1 MNKKGAPVALLRKA
15 MIALCAVQ
23 KVKILLPCLFVA
35 LLICSCSTTQNIPD
49 GDQLFVGLTKIN
61 YERGDSGVPAA
72 VANKNFITTQE
83 EVEAALATA
92 PNGALF
98 GSSYHRTPFPYGL
111 WIWNAFSGKE
121 GKVAKWL
128 TESFGKQPVLMSWVN
143 PELRAQVAQTV
154 LHNHGYF
161 HGQVG
166 YHVKTLR
173 NPKKAKIG
181 YDVDMG
187 PLLTIDSISYL
198 NFPAEADSLIKA
210 TAGQSLLHTGD
221 AFTAAALDGER
232 TRLSTLFRNN
242 GYYYYQPAYASYL
255 ADTVAVPGKA
265 QLRLQLANGIAEE
278 ARRKYYISNITV
290 NLQKTF
296 MQEPTDSLRRR
307 TFTLR
312 YNGKRSPVR
321 PRVVMGAMRL
331 RHRQP
336 YSYDLYLESANALNA
351 TGLFSMTDFKF
362 TPRGS
367 KDLSDIDFIRELP
380 MPGFLP
386 TSPLANA
393 FDTLNVS
400 TSQRFNFLAPDTLDL
415 VVSCVFDRPYD
426 VYLETNFTKRT
437 IGRMGPELKVGLTKR
452 NAFRGG
458 EKLDVNLHGSYE
470 WQTNSSS
477 GDMNTYEYGADV
489 SLEFPRLVAPFMGGN
504 QIRRRME
511 RARERGVVL
520 NPNRWRR
527 IATTM
532 AKVSSD
538 IVRRPGYYKMHIVAG
553 EWTYRWQPSATSR
566 HEFSPLTLKYQYM
579 NSHTEKFDSIIN
591 NSPYLAATMSD
602 YFIPQMRYTYVY
614 ASPADKLNPL
624 RWELT
629 LSESGNLTSLA
640 YVAAGK
646 KWDEKDKQLFKNPY
660 AQFVKVETD
669 FTKTW
674 QLSQHSQ
681 LVGHLNA
688 GLGICF
694 GNSTDLP
701 FSERFYVGGAN
712 SVRAFPLR
720 SIGPGR
726 FIGDYDGNRQLSYL
740 MQNGDVKFQANLE
753 YRQRLFGNLHGA
765 VFLDAG
771 NVWLRKDLDI
781 DADDISILFDETNFR
796 FGEFFKQM
804 AVGTGVGLRYD
815 LDFLILRL
823 DWGIG
828 LHVPYETTKSGFYNI
843 DKFSRYQTLHFA
855 IGYPF

>member
-1 MNKKGAPVALLRKA
+1 MNKIGAPVALLRKV
-15 MIALCAVQ
+15 IALGAVQ
-23 KVKILLPCLFVA
+23 KVKILLPCFFVA
-35 LLICSCSTTQNIPD
+35 LLLSSCSTTQNIPD

-111 WIWNAFSGKE
+111 WIWNAFSGKD

-143 PELRAQVAQTV
+143 PELRVQVAQTV

-166 YHVKTLR
+166 YNVVTQR

-181 YDVDMG
+181 YDVTMG

-198 NFPAEADSLIKA
+198 GFPAEADSLIKA
-210 TAGQSLLHTGD
+210 TAHQSLLHTGD

-232 TRLSTLFRNN
+232 TRISTLFRNN

-255 ADTVAVPGKA
+255 ADTVSVPGKA

-278 ARRKYYISNITV
+278 ARRKYYIGNITV
-290 NLQKTF
+290 NLQKNF

-336 YSYDLYLESANALNA
+336 YSYDQYLESANALNA
-351 TGLFSMTDFKF
+351 TGLFSMTDFQF
-362 TPRGS
+362 NRRDGLDVS
-367 KDLSDIDFIRELP
+367 EIDFIRELEKP
-380 MPGFLP
+380 SDFLAL
-386 TSPLANA
+386 TSNLSSRRVSLSPLLS
-393 FDTLNVS
+393 D
-400 TSQRFNFLAPDTLDL
+400 DTLDL
-415 VVSCVFDRPYD
+415 VVNCVFDRPYD
-426 VYLETNFTKRT
+426 VYFETNFTKRT
-437 IGRMGPELKVGLTKR
+437 IGRMGPELKIGFTKR

-470 WQTNSSS
+470 WQTRSSS

-511 RARERGVVL
+511 RMRERGITP

-527 IATTM
+527 VATTM

-538 IVRRPGYYKMHIVAG
+538 IVRRPGYYKMHIVSG

-579 NSHTEKFDSIIN
+579 NSHTEKFDSIIE

-614 ASPADKLNPL
+614 ASPADKLNPI

-640 YVAAGK
+640 YMAAGK
-646 KWDEKDKQLFKNPY
+646 KWNEEDKELFKNPY

-694 GNSTDLP
+694 GNSSDLP
-701 FSERFYVGGAN
+701 FSERFYIGGAN
-712 SVRAFPLR
+712 SVRAYPLR

-726 FIGDYDGNRQLSYL
+726 FMGDYEGNRQLSYL
-740 MQNGDVKFQANLE
+740 LQNGDVKLQANLE

-771 NVWLRKDLDI
+771 NVWLRKDLEI
-781 DADDISILFDETNFR
+781 GIDDISIMFKEAYFH

-828 LHVPYETTKSGFYNI
+828 LHVPYETTKSGFYNV
-843 DKFSRYQTLHFA
+843 DKFSRHQTLHFA

>member
-1 MNKKGAPVALLRKA
+1 MNRKYPHIGLGLFSALA
-15 MIALCAVQ
+15 M
-23 KVKILLPCLFVA
+23 LLLS
-35 LLICSCSTTQNIPD
+35 SCSTTQNIPD
-49 GDQLFVGLTKIN
+49 GDQLFVGLTKIA
-61 YERGDSGVPAA
+61 YERGDSGVPSG
-72 VANKNFITTQE
+72 VANKNFFTMQE

-98 GSSYHRTPFPYGL
+98 GSSYFRTPFPYGL

-143 PELRAQVAQTV
+143 PQLRAQVAQTV
-154 LHNHGYF
+154 LRNYGYF
-161 HGQVG
+161 HGAVDYDVITQ
-166 YHVKTLR
+166 R

-181 YDVDMG
+181 YNITTG
-187 PLLTIDSISYL
+187 PLLTIDSISYQG
-198 NFPAEADSLIKA
+198 FPLEADSLIVA
-210 TAGQSLLHTGD
+210 TADQSLLHTGD

-232 TRLSTLFRNN
+232 QRISTLFRNN
-242 GYYYYQPAYASYL
+242 GYYFYQPAYASYL
-255 ADTVAVPGKA
+255 ADTVSVPGKA
-265 QLRLQLANGIAEE
+265 QLRLQLADGIAEE
-278 ARRKYYISNITV
+278 VRKKYYIGHITV

-296 MQEPTDSLRRR
+296 MQELTDSLHRR

-312 YNGKRSPVR
+312 YRGKHSPVR

-331 RHRQP
+331 RSRQP

-351 TGLFSMTDFKF
+351 TGLFSMTDFQF
-362 TPRGS
+362 IPRTS
-367 KDLSDIDFIRELP
+367 KDLSDIDFIRELQAP
-380 MPGFLP
+380 ADL
-386 TSPLANA
+386 LK
-393 FDTLNVS
+393 L
-400 TSQRFNFLAPDTLDL
+400 TSQLSARQTPLSLLQNEDTLDL
-415 VVSCVFDRPYD
+415 VVNCVFDRPYD
-426 VYLETNFTKRT
+426 VYLETNFTNRT
-437 IGRMGPELKVGLTKR
+437 IGRMGPELKLGFTKR

-458 EKLDVNLHGSYE
+458 EKLDINLHGSYE
-470 WQTNSSS
+470 WQTRSSG

-489 SLEFPRLVAPFMGGN
+489 SLEFPRLVAPFMGSN
-504 QIRRRME
+504 QMRRRME
-511 RARERGVVL
+511 RMWAHGIRP
-520 NPNRWRR
+520 NPRRWRR
-527 IATTM
+527 VATTL

-538 IVRRPGYYKMHIVAG
+538 IVRRPGYYKMHIVSG

-579 NSHTEKFDSIIN
+579 NSHTADFDSIIISN
-591 NSPYLAATMSD
+591 PYLAATMSD

-614 ASPADKLNPL
+614 ASPTDLLNPI

-646 KWDEKDKQLFKNPY
+646 KWSEKNKKLFKNPY
-660 AQFVKVETD
+660 AQYVKIETD

-674 QLSQHSQ
+674 QLGLHSQ

-694 GNSTDLP
+694 GNSNDLP

-726 FIGDYDGNRQLSYL
+726 FEGDFKGNRQISYL
-740 MQNGDVKFQANLE
+740 LQNGDVKFQANLE

-771 NVWLRKDLDI
+771 NVWLRKDI
-781 DADDISILFDETNFR
+781 DLGVREISDLFDDSKFR
-796 FGEFFKQM
+796 FSDFFKQM

-823 DWGIG
+823 DWGVG
-828 LHVPYETTKSGFYNI
+828 LHVPFETTKSGFYNI
-843 DKFSRYQTLHFA
+843 DRFSRYQTLHFA

>member
-1 MNKKGAPVALLRKA
+1 MNKIGAPVALWRKV
-15 MIALCAVQ
+15 IALGAVR
-23 KVKILLPCLFVA
+23 KVKILLPCFFVA
-35 LLICSCSTTQNIPD
+35 LLLSSCSTTQNIPD

-111 WIWNAFSGKE
+111 WIWNAFSGKD

-166 YHVKTLR
+166 YNVFTQR

-181 YDVDMG
+181 YDVTMG

-198 NFPAEADSLIKA
+198 GFPAEADSLIKA
-210 TAGQSLLHTGD
+210 TAHQSLLHTGD

-232 TRLSTLFRNN
+232 TRISTLFRNN

-255 ADTVAVPGKA
+255 ADTVSVPGKA

-278 ARRKYYISNITV
+278 ARRKYYIGNITV
-290 NLQKTF
+290 NLQKNF

-336 YSYDLYLESANALNA
+336 YSYDQYLESANALNA
-351 TGLFSMTDFKF
+351 TGLFSMTDFQF
-362 TPRGS
+362 IRRDGLDVS
-367 KDLSDIDFIRELP
+367 EIDFIRELEKP
-380 MPGFLP
+380 SDFLAL
-386 TSPLANA
+386 TSNLSSRRVSLSPLLS
-393 FDTLNVS
+393 D
-400 TSQRFNFLAPDTLDL
+400 DTLDL
-415 VVSCVFDRPYD
+415 VVNCVFDRPYD
-426 VYLETNFTKRT
+426 VYFETNFTKRT
-437 IGRMGPELKVGLTKR
+437 IGRMGPELKIGFTKR

-470 WQTNSSS
+470 WQTRSSS

-511 RARERGVVL
+511 RMRERGITP

-527 IATTM
+527 VATTM

-538 IVRRPGYYKMHIVAG
+538 IVRRPGYYKMHIVSG

-579 NSHTEKFDSIIN
+579 NSHTEKFDSIIK
-591 NSPYLAATMSD
+591 NSPYLAATMSN

-614 ASPADKLNPL
+614 ASPADKLNPI

-640 YVAAGK
+640 YMAAGK
-646 KWDEKDKQLFKNPY
+646 KWNEEDKELFKNPY

-694 GNSTDLP
+694 GNSSDLP
-701 FSERFYVGGAN
+701 FSERFYIGGAN
-712 SVRAFPLR
+712 SVRAYPLR

-726 FIGDYDGNRQLSYL
+726 FMGDYEGNRQLSYL
-740 MQNGDVKFQANLE
+740 LQNGDVKLQANLE

-771 NVWLRKDLDI
+771 NVWLRKDLEI
-781 DADDISILFDETNFR
+781 GIDDISIMFKEAYFR

-828 LHVPYETTKSGFYNI
+828 LHVPYETTKSGFYNV
-843 DKFSRYQTLHFA
+843 DKFSRHQTLHFA

>member
-1 MNKKGAPVALLRKA
+1 MNKIGAPVALWRKV
-15 MIALCAVQ
+15 IALGAVR
-23 KVKILLPCLFVA
+23 KVKILLPCFFVA
-35 LLICSCSTTQNIPD
+35 LLLSSCSTTQNIPD

-98 GSSYHRTPFPYGL
+98 GSSYYRTPFPYGL
-111 WIWNAFSGKE
+111 WIWNAFSGKD

-166 YHVKTLR
+166 YNVFTQR

-181 YDVDMG
+181 YDVTMG

-198 NFPAEADSLIKA
+198 GFPAEADSLIKA
-210 TAGQSLLHTGD
+210 TAHQSLLHTGD

-232 TRLSTLFRNN
+232 TRISTLFRNN

-255 ADTVAVPGKA
+255 ADTVSVPGKA

-278 ARRKYYISNITV
+278 ARRKYYIGNITV
-290 NLQKTF
+290 NLQKNF

-336 YSYDLYLESANALNA
+336 YSYDQYLESANALNA
-351 TGLFSMTDFKF
+351 TGLFSMTDFQF
-362 TPRGS
+362 NRRDGLDVS
-367 KDLSDIDFIRELP
+367 EIDFIRELEKP
-380 MPGFLP
+380 SDFLAL
-386 TSPLANA
+386 TSNLSSRRVSLSPLLS
-393 FDTLNVS
+393 D
-400 TSQRFNFLAPDTLDL
+400 DTLDL
-415 VVSCVFDRPYD
+415 VVNCVFDRPYD
-426 VYLETNFTKRT
+426 VYFETNFTKRT
-437 IGRMGPELKVGLTKR
+437 IGRMGPELKIGFTKR

-470 WQTNSSS
+470 WQTRSSS

-511 RARERGVVL
+511 RMRERGITP

-527 IATTM
+527 VATTM

-538 IVRRPGYYKMHIVAG
+538 IVRRPGYYKMHVVSG

-579 NSHTEKFDSIIN
+579 NSHTEKFDSIIE

-614 ASPADKLNPL
+614 ASPADKLNPI

-640 YVAAGK
+640 YMAAGK
-646 KWDEKDKQLFKNPY
+646 KWNEEDKELFKNPY

-694 GNSTDLP
+694 GNSSDLP
-701 FSERFYVGGAN
+701 FSERFYIGGAN
-712 SVRAFPLR
+712 SVRAYPLR

-726 FIGDYDGNRQLSYL
+726 FMGDYEGNRQLSYL
-740 MQNGDVKFQANLE
+740 LQNGDVKLQANLE

-771 NVWLRKDLDI
+771 NVWLRKDLEI
-781 DADDISILFDETNFR
+781 GIDDISIMFKEAYFR

-828 LHVPYETTKSGFYNI
+828 LHVPYETTKSGFYNV
-843 DKFSRYQTLHFA
+843 DKFSRHQTLHFA

>member
-1 MNKKGAPVALLRKA
+1 MNKIGAPVALLRKV
-15 MIALCAVQ
+15 IVLGAVR
-23 KVKILLPCLFVA
+23 KVKILLPCFFVA
-35 LLICSCSTTQNIPD
+35 LLLSSCSTTQNIPD

-111 WIWNAFSGKE
+111 WIWNAFSGKD

-166 YHVKTLR
+166 YNVVTQR

-181 YDVDMG
+181 YDVTMG

-198 NFPAEADSLIKA
+198 GFPAEADSLIKA
-210 TAGQSLLHTGD
+210 TAHQSLLHTGD

-232 TRLSTLFRNN
+232 TRISTLFRNN

-255 ADTVAVPGKA
+255 ADTVSVPGKA

-278 ARRKYYISNITV
+278 ARRKYYIGNITV
-290 NLQKTF
+290 NLQKNF

-331 RHRQP
+331 RHGQP
-336 YSYDLYLESANALNA
+336 YSYDLYLQSANALNA
-351 TGLFSMTDFKF
+351 TGLFSMTDFQF
-362 TPRGS
+362 NRRDGLDVS
-367 KDLSDIDFIRELP
+367 EIDFIRELEKP
-380 MPGFLP
+380 SDFLAL
-386 TSPLANA
+386 TSNLSSRRVSLSPLLS
-393 FDTLNVS
+393 D
-400 TSQRFNFLAPDTLDL
+400 DTLDL
-415 VVSCVFDRPYD
+415 VVNCVFDRPYD
-426 VYLETNFTKRT
+426 VYFETNFTKRT
-437 IGRMGPELKVGLTKR
+437 IGRMGPELKIGFTKR

-470 WQTNSSS
+470 WQTRSSS

-511 RARERGVVL
+511 RMRERGITP

-527 IATTM
+527 VATTM

-538 IVRRPGYYKMHIVAG
+538 IVRRPGYYKMHIVSG

-579 NSHTEKFDSIIN
+579 NSHTEKFDSIIE

-614 ASPADKLNPL
+614 ASPADKLNPI

-640 YVAAGK
+640 YMAAGK
-646 KWDEKDKQLFKNPY
+646 KWNEEDKELFKNPY

-694 GNSTDLP
+694 GNSSDLP
-701 FSERFYVGGAN
+701 FSERFYIGGAN
-712 SVRAFPLR
+712 SVRAYPLR

-726 FIGDYDGNRQLSYL
+726 FMGDYEGNRQLSYL
-740 MQNGDVKFQANLE
+740 LQNGDVKLQANLE

-771 NVWLRKDLDI
+771 NVWLRKDLEI
-781 DADDISILFDETNFR
+781 GIDDISIMFKEAYFR

-828 LHVPYETTKSGFYNI
+828 LHVPYETTKSGFYNV
-843 DKFSRYQTLHFA
+843 DKFSRHQTLHFA

>member
-1 MNKKGAPVALLRKA
+1 MNKIGAPVALWRKV
-15 MIALCAVQ
+15 IALGAVR
-23 KVKILLPCLFVA
+23 KVKILLPCFFVA
-35 LLICSCSTTQNIPD
+35 LLLSSCSTTQNIPD

-111 WIWNAFSGKE
+111 WIWNAFSGKD

-166 YHVKTLR
+166 YNVVTQR

-181 YDVDMG
+181 YDVTMG

-198 NFPAEADSLIKA
+198 GFPAEADSLIKA
-210 TAGQSLLHTGD
+210 TAHQSLLHTGD

-232 TRLSTLFRNN
+232 TRISTLFRNN

-255 ADTVAVPGKA
+255 ADTVSVPGKA

-278 ARRKYYISNITV
+278 ARRKYYIGNITV
-290 NLQKTF
+290 NLQKNF

-336 YSYDLYLESANALNA
+336 YSYDQYLESANALNA
-351 TGLFSMTDFKF
+351 TGLFSMTDFQF
-362 TPRGS
+362 IRRDGLDVS
-367 KDLSDIDFIRELP
+367 EIDFIRELEKP
-380 MPGFLP
+380 SDFLAL
-386 TSPLANA
+386 TSNLSSSRVSLSPLLS
-393 FDTLNVS
+393 D
-400 TSQRFNFLAPDTLDL
+400 DTLDL
-415 VVSCVFDRPYD
+415 VVNCVFDRPYD
-426 VYLETNFTKRT
+426 VYFETNFTKRT
-437 IGRMGPELKVGLTKR
+437 IGRMGPELKIGFTKR

-470 WQTNSSS
+470 WQTRSSS

-511 RARERGVVL
+511 RMWERGITP

-527 IATTM
+527 VATTM

-538 IVRRPGYYKMHIVAG
+538 IVRRPGYYKMHIVSG

-579 NSHTEKFDSIIN
+579 NSHTEQFDSIIK

-614 ASPADKLNPL
+614 ASPADKLNPI

-640 YVAAGK
+640 YMAAGK
-646 KWDEKDKQLFKNPY
+646 KWNEEDKELFKNPY

-694 GNSTDLP
+694 GNSSDLP
-701 FSERFYVGGAN
+701 FSERFYIGGAN
-712 SVRAFPLR
+712 SVRAYPLR

-726 FIGDYDGNRQLSYL
+726 FMGDYDGNRQLSYL
-740 MQNGDVKFQANLE
+740 LQNGDVKLQANLE

-771 NVWLRKDLDI
+771 NVWLRKDLEI
-781 DADDISILFDETNFR
+781 GIDDISIMFKEAYFH
-796 FGEFFKQM
+796 FGDFFKQM

-828 LHVPYETTKSGFYNI
+828 LHVPYETTKSGFYNV
-843 DKFSRYQTLHFA
+843 DKFSRHQTLHFA

>member
-1 MNKKGAPVALLRKA
+1 MNKIGAPVALWRKVK
-15 MIALCAVQ
+15 IALGAVQ
-23 KVKILLPCLFVA
+23 KVKILLPCFFVA
-35 LLICSCSTTQNIPD
+35 LLLSSCSTTQNIPD

-111 WIWNAFSGKE
+111 WIWNAFSGKD

-166 YHVKTLR
+166 YNVVTQR

-181 YDVDMG
+181 YDVTMG

-198 NFPAEADSLIKA
+198 GFPAEADSLIKA
-210 TAGQSLLHTGD
+210 TAHQSLLHTGD

-232 TRLSTLFRNN
+232 TRISTLFRNN

-255 ADTVAVPGKA
+255 ADTVSVPGKA

-278 ARRKYYISNITV
+278 ARRKYYIGNITV
-290 NLQKTF
+290 NLQKNF

-336 YSYDLYLESANALNA
+336 YSYDQYLESANALNA
-351 TGLFSMTDFKF
+351 TGLFSMTDFQF
-362 TPRGS
+362 NRRDGLDVS
-367 KDLSDIDFIRELP
+367 EIDFIRELEKP
-380 MPGFLP
+380 SDFLAL
-386 TSPLANA
+386 TSNLSSRRVSLSPLLS
-393 FDTLNVS
+393 D
-400 TSQRFNFLAPDTLDL
+400 DTLDL
-415 VVSCVFDRPYD
+415 VVNCVFDRPYD
-426 VYLETNFTKRT
+426 VYFETNFTKRT
-437 IGRMGPELKVGLTKR
+437 IGRMGPELKIGFTKR

-470 WQTNSSS
+470 WQTRSSS

-511 RARERGVVL
+511 RMRERGITP

-527 IATTM
+527 VATTM

-538 IVRRPGYYKMHIVAG
+538 IVRRPGYYKMHIVSG

-579 NSHTEKFDSIIN
+579 NSHTEKFDSIIE

-614 ASPADKLNPL
+614 ASPADKLNPI

-640 YVAAGK
+640 YMAAGK
-646 KWDEKDKQLFKNPY
+646 KWNEEDKELFKNPY

-694 GNSTDLP
+694 GNSSDLP
-701 FSERFYVGGAN
+701 FSERFYIGGAN
-712 SVRAFPLR
+712 SVRAYPLR

-726 FIGDYDGNRQLSYL
+726 FMGDYEGNRQLSYL
-740 MQNGDVKFQANLE
+740 LQNGDVKLQANLE

-771 NVWLRKDLDI
+771 NVWLRKDLEI
-781 DADDISILFDETNFR
+781 GIDDISIMFKEAYFH

-828 LHVPYETTKSGFYNI
+828 LHVPYETTKSGFYNV
-843 DKFSRYQTLHFA
+843 DKFSRHQTLHFA

>member
-1 MNKKGAPVALLRKA
+1 MNKIGAPVALWRKV
-15 MIALCAVQ
+15 IALGAVR
-23 KVKILLPCLFVA
+23 KVKILLPCFFVA
-35 LLICSCSTTQNIPD
+35 LLLSSCSTTQNIPD

-61 YERGDSGVPAA
+61 YERGDSGVSAA

-111 WIWNAFSGKE
+111 WIWNAFSGKD

-166 YHVKTLR
+166 YNVVTQR

-181 YDVDMG
+181 YDVTMG

-198 NFPAEADSLIKA
+198 GFPAEADSLIKA
-210 TAGQSLLHTGD
+210 TAHQSLLHTGD

-232 TRLSTLFRNN
+232 TRISTLFRNN

-255 ADTVAVPGKA
+255 ADTVSVPGKA

-278 ARRKYYISNITV
+278 ARRKYYIGNITV
-290 NLQKTF
+290 NLQKNF

-336 YSYDLYLESANALNA
+336 YSYDQYLESANALNA
-351 TGLFSMTDFKF
+351 TGLFSMTDFQF
-362 TPRGS
+362 IRRDGLDVS
-367 KDLSDIDFIRELP
+367 EIDFIRELEKP
-380 MPGFLP
+380 SDFLAL
-386 TSPLANA
+386 TSNLSSRRVSLSPLLS
-393 FDTLNVS
+393 D
-400 TSQRFNFLAPDTLDL
+400 DTLDL
-415 VVSCVFDRPYD
+415 VVNCVFDRPYD
-426 VYLETNFTKRT
+426 VYFETNFTKRT
-437 IGRMGPELKVGLTKR
+437 IGRMGPELKIGFTKR

-470 WQTNSSS
+470 WQTRSSS

-511 RARERGVVL
+511 RMWERGITP

-527 IATTM
+527 VATTM

-538 IVRRPGYYKMHIVAG
+538 IVRRPGYYKMHIVSG

-579 NSHTEKFDSIIN
+579 NSHTEKFDSIIK
-591 NSPYLAATMSD
+591 NSPYLAATMSN

-614 ASPADKLNPL
+614 ASPADKLNPI

-640 YVAAGK
+640 YMAAGK
-646 KWDEKDKQLFKNPY
+646 KWNEEDKELFKNPY

-694 GNSTDLP
+694 GNSSDLP
-701 FSERFYVGGAN
+701 FSERFYIGGAN
-712 SVRAFPLR
+712 SVRAYPLR

-726 FIGDYDGNRQLSYL
+726 FMGDYEGNRQLSYL
-740 MQNGDVKFQANLE
+740 LQNGDVKLQANLE

-771 NVWLRKDLDI
+771 NVWLRKDLEI
-781 DADDISILFDETNFR
+781 GIDDISIMFKEAYFR

-828 LHVPYETTKSGFYNI
+828 LHVPYETTKSGFYNV
-843 DKFSRYQTLHFA
+843 DKFSRHQTLHFA

>member
-1 MNKKGAPVALLRKA
+1 MNKIGAPVALWRKV
-15 MIALCAVQ
+15 IVLCAVQ
-23 KVKILLPCLFVA
+23 KVKILLPCFFVA
-35 LLICSCSTTQNIPD
+35 LLLSSCSTTQNIPD

-111 WIWNAFSGKE
+111 WIWNAFSGKD

-166 YHVKTLR
+166 YNVVTQR

-181 YDVDMG
+181 YDVTMG

-198 NFPAEADSLIKA
+198 GFPAEADSLIKA
-210 TAGQSLLHTGD
+210 TAHQSLLHTGD

-232 TRLSTLFRNN
+232 TRISTLFRNN

-255 ADTVAVPGKA
+255 ADTVSVPGKA

-278 ARRKYYISNITV
+278 ARRKYYIGNITV
-290 NLQKTF
+290 NLQKNF

-336 YSYDLYLESANALNA
+336 YSYDQYLESANALNA
-351 TGLFSMTDFKF
+351 TGLFSMTDFQF
-362 TPRGS
+362 IRRDGLDVS
-367 KDLSDIDFIRELP
+367 EIDFIRELEKP
-380 MPGFLP
+380 SDFLAL
-386 TSPLANA
+386 TSNLSSRRVSLSPLLS
-393 FDTLNVS
+393 D
-400 TSQRFNFLAPDTLDL
+400 DTLDL
-415 VVSCVFDRPYD
+415 VVNCVFDRPYD
-426 VYLETNFTKRT
+426 VYFETNFTKRT
-437 IGRMGPELKVGLTKR
+437 IGRMGPELKIGFTKR

-470 WQTNSSS
+470 WQTRSSS

-511 RARERGVVL
+511 RMRERGITP

-527 IATTM
+527 VATTM

-538 IVRRPGYYKMHIVAG
+538 IVRRPGYYKMHIVSG

-579 NSHTEKFDSIIN
+579 NSHTEKFDSIIE

-614 ASPADKLNPL
+614 ASPADKLNPI

-640 YVAAGK
+640 YMAAGK
-646 KWDEKDKQLFKNPY
+646 KWNEEDKELFKNPY

-694 GNSTDLP
+694 GNSSDLP
-701 FSERFYVGGAN
+701 FSERFYIGGAN
-712 SVRAFPLR
+712 SVRAYPLR

-726 FIGDYDGNRQLSYL
+726 FMGDYEGNRQLSYL
-740 MQNGDVKFQANLE
+740 LQNGDVKLQANLE

-771 NVWLRKDLDI
+771 NVWLRKDLEI
-781 DADDISILFDETNFR
+781 GIDDISIMFKEAYFR

-828 LHVPYETTKSGFYNI
+828 LHVPYETTKSGFYNV
-843 DKFSRYQTLHFA
+843 DKFSRHQTLHFA

>member
-1 MNKKGAPVALLRKA
+1 MNKIGAPVALWRKVK
-15 MIALCAVQ
+15 IALGAVR
-23 KVKILLPCLFVA
+23 KVKILLPCFFVA
-35 LLICSCSTTQNIPD
+35 LLLSSCSTTQNIPD

-111 WIWNAFSGKE
+111 WIWNAFSGKD

-166 YHVKTLR
+166 YNVVTQC

-181 YDVDMG
+181 YDVTMG

-198 NFPAEADSLIKA
+198 GFPAEADSLIKA
-210 TAGQSLLHTGD
+210 TAHQSLLHTGD

-232 TRLSTLFRNN
+232 TRISTLFRNN

-255 ADTVAVPGKA
+255 ADTVSVPGKA

-278 ARRKYYISNITV
+278 ARRKYYIGNITV
-290 NLQKTF
+290 NLQKNF

-331 RHRQP
+331 RHGQP
-336 YSYDLYLESANALNA
+336 YSYDLYLQSANALNA
-351 TGLFSMTDFKF
+351 TGLFSMTDFQF
-362 TPRGS
+362 NRRDGLDVS
-367 KDLSDIDFIRELP
+367 EIDFIRELEKP
-380 MPGFLP
+380 SDFLAL
-386 TSPLANA
+386 TSNLSSRRVSLSPLLS
-393 FDTLNVS
+393 D
-400 TSQRFNFLAPDTLDL
+400 DTLDL
-415 VVSCVFDRPYD
+415 VVNCVFDRPYD
-426 VYLETNFTKRT
+426 VYFETNFTKRT
-437 IGRMGPELKVGLTKR
+437 IGRMGPELKIGFTKR

-470 WQTNSSS
+470 WQTRSSS

-511 RARERGVVL
+511 RMRERGITP

-527 IATTM
+527 VATTM

-538 IVRRPGYYKMHIVAG
+538 IVRRPGYYKMHIVSG

-579 NSHTEKFDSIIN
+579 NSHTEKFDSIIE

-614 ASPADKLNPL
+614 ASPADKLNPI

-640 YVAAGK
+640 YMAAGK
-646 KWDEKDKQLFKNPY
+646 KWNEEDKELFKNPY

-694 GNSTDLP
+694 GNSSDLP
-701 FSERFYVGGAN
+701 FSERFYIGGAN
-712 SVRAFPLR
+712 SVRAYPLR

-726 FIGDYDGNRQLSYL
+726 FMGDYDGNRQLSYL
-740 MQNGDVKFQANLE
+740 LQNGDVKLQANLE

-771 NVWLRKDLDI
+771 NVWLRKDLEIGI
-781 DADDISILFDETNFR
+781 DDLSIMFKEAYFH

-828 LHVPYETTKSGFYNI
+828 LHVPYETTKSGFYNV
-843 DKFSRYQTLHFA
+843 DKFSRHQTLHFA

>member
-1 MNKKGAPVALLRKA
+1 MNKIGAPVALLRKV
-15 MIALCAVQ
+15 IALGAVR
-23 KVKILLPCLFVA
+23 KVKILLPCSFVA
-35 LLICSCSTTQNIPD
+35 LLLSSCSTTQNIPD

-111 WIWNAFSGKE
+111 WIWNAFSGKD

-166 YHVKTLR
+166 YNVVTQR

-181 YDVDMG
+181 YDVTMG

-198 NFPAEADSLIKA
+198 GFPAEADSLIKA
-210 TAGQSLLHTGD
+210 TAHQSLLHTGD

-232 TRLSTLFRNN
+232 TRISTLFRNN

-255 ADTVAVPGKA
+255 ADTVSVPGKA

-278 ARRKYYISNITV
+278 ARRKYYIGNITV
-290 NLQKTF
+290 NLQKNF

-336 YSYDLYLESANALNA
+336 YSYDQYLESANALNA
-351 TGLFSMTDFKF
+351 TGLFSMTDFQF
-362 TPRGS
+362 NRRDGLDVS
-367 KDLSDIDFIRELP
+367 EIDFIRELEKP
-380 MPGFLP
+380 SDFLAL
-386 TSPLANA
+386 TSNLSSRRVSLSPLLS
-393 FDTLNVS
+393 D
-400 TSQRFNFLAPDTLDL
+400 DTLDL
-415 VVSCVFDRPYD
+415 VVNCVFDRPYD
-426 VYLETNFTKRT
+426 VYFETNFTKRT
-437 IGRMGPELKVGLTKR
+437 IGRMGPELKIGFTKR

-470 WQTNSSS
+470 WQTRSSS

-511 RARERGVVL
+511 RMRERGITP

-527 IATTM
+527 VATTM

-538 IVRRPGYYKMHIVAG
+538 IVRRPGYYKMHIVSG

-579 NSHTEKFDSIIN
+579 NSHTEKFDSIIE

-614 ASPADKLNPL
+614 ASPADKLNPI

-640 YVAAGK
+640 YMAAGK
-646 KWDEKDKQLFKNPY
+646 KWNEEDKELFKNPY

-694 GNSTDLP
+694 GNSSDLP
-701 FSERFYVGGAN
+701 FSERFYIGGAN
-712 SVRAFPLR
+712 SVRAYPLR

-726 FIGDYDGNRQLSYL
+726 FLGDYDGNRQLSYL
-740 MQNGDVKFQANLE
+740 LQNGDVKLQANLE

-771 NVWLRKDLDI
+771 NVWLRKDLEIGI
-781 DADDISILFDETNFR
+781 DDLSIMFKEAYFH

-828 LHVPYETTKSGFYNI
+828 LHVPYETTKSGFYNV
-843 DKFSRYQTLHFA
+843 DKFSRHQTLHFA

>member
-1 MNKKGAPVALLRKA
+1 MNKIGAPEALLRKV
-15 MIALCAVQ
+15 IVLGAVL
-23 KVKILLPCLFVA
+23 KVKILLPCFFVA
-35 LLICSCSTTQNIPD
+35 LLLSSCSTTQNIPD

-111 WIWNAFSGKE
+111 WIWNAFSGKD

-166 YHVKTLR
+166 YNVVTQR

-181 YDVDMG
+181 YDVTMG

-198 NFPAEADSLIKA
+198 GFPAEADSLIKA
-210 TAGQSLLHTGD
+210 TAHQSLLHTGD

-232 TRLSTLFRNN
+232 TRISTLFRNN

-255 ADTVAVPGKA
+255 ADTVSVPGKA

-278 ARRKYYISNITV
+278 ARRKYYIGNITV
-290 NLQKTF
+290 NLQKNF

-331 RHRQP
+331 RHGQP
-336 YSYDLYLESANALNA
+336 YSYDLYLQSANALNA
-351 TGLFSMTDFKF
+351 TGLFSMTDFQF
-362 TPRGS
+362 NRRDGLDVS
-367 KDLSDIDFIRELP
+367 EIDFIRELEKP
-380 MPGFLP
+380 SDFLAL
-386 TSPLANA
+386 TSNLSSRRVSLSPLLS
-393 FDTLNVS
+393 D
-400 TSQRFNFLAPDTLDL
+400 DTLDL
-415 VVSCVFDRPYD
+415 VVNCVFDRPYD
-426 VYLETNFTKRT
+426 VYFETNFTKRT
-437 IGRMGPELKVGLTKR
+437 IGRMGPELKIGFTKR

-470 WQTNSSS
+470 WQTRSSS

-511 RARERGVVL
+511 RMRERGITP

-527 IATTM
+527 VATTM

-538 IVRRPGYYKMHIVAG
+538 IVRRPGYYKMHIVSG

-579 NSHTEKFDSIIN
+579 NSHTEKFDSIIE

-614 ASPADKLNPL
+614 ASPADKLNPI

-640 YVAAGK
+640 YMAAGK
-646 KWDEKDKQLFKNPY
+646 KWNEEDKELFKNPY

-694 GNSTDLP
+694 GNSSDLP
-701 FSERFYVGGAN
+701 FSERFYIGGAN
-712 SVRAFPLR
+712 SVRAYPLR

-726 FIGDYDGNRQLSYL
+726 FMGDYEGNRQLSYL
-740 MQNGDVKFQANLE
+740 LQNGDVKLQANLE

-771 NVWLRKDLDI
+771 NVWLRKDLEI
-781 DADDISILFDETNFR
+781 GIDDISIMFKEAYFH

-828 LHVPYETTKSGFYNI
+828 LHVPYETTKSGFYNV
-843 DKFSRYQTLHFA
+843 DKFSRHQTLHFA

>member
-1 MNKKGAPVALLRKA
+1 MNRKYPHIGLGLFSALA
-15 MIALCAVQ
+15 M
-23 KVKILLPCLFVA
+23 LLLS
-35 LLICSCSTTQNIPD
+35 SCSTTQNIPD
-49 GDQLFVGLTKIN
+49 GDQLFVGLTKIA
-61 YERGDSGVPAA
+61 YERGDSGVPSG
-72 VANKNFITTQE
+72 VANKNFFTMQE
-83 EVEAALATA
+83 EVEAALDTA

-98 GSSYHRTPFPYGL
+98 GSSYFRTPFPYGL

-143 PELRAQVAQTV
+143 PQLRAQVAQTV
-154 LHNHGYF
+154 LRNYGYF
-161 HGQVG
+161 HGDVDYDVITQ
-166 YHVKTLR
+166 R
-173 NPKKAKIG
+173 NPKKAKID
-181 YDVDMG
+181 YNITTG
-187 PLLTIDSISYL
+187 PLLTIDSISYQG
-198 NFPAEADSLIKA
+198 FPLEADSLIAA
-210 TAGQSLLHTGD
+210 TADQSLLHTGD

-232 TRLSTLFRNN
+232 QRISTLFRNN
-242 GYYYYQPAYASYL
+242 GYYFYQPAYASYL
-255 ADTVAVPGKA
+255 ADTVSVPGKA
-265 QLRLQLANGIAEE
+265 QLRLQLADGIAEE
-278 ARRKYYISNITV
+278 VRKKYYIGHITV

-296 MQEPTDSLRRR
+296 MQELTDSLHRR

-312 YNGKRSPVR
+312 YRGKHSPVR

-331 RHRQP
+331 RSRQP

-351 TGLFSMTDFKF
+351 TGLFSMTDFQF
-362 TPRGS
+362 IPRTS
-367 KDLSDIDFIRELP
+367 KDLSDIDFIRELQAP
-380 MPGFLP
+380 ADL
-386 TSPLANA
+386 LK
-393 FDTLNVS
+393 L
-400 TSQRFNFLAPDTLDL
+400 TSQLSARQTPLSLLQNEDTLDL
-415 VVSCVFDRPYD
+415 VVNCVFDRPYD
-426 VYLETNFTKRT
+426 VYLETNFTNRT
-437 IGRMGPELKVGLTKR
+437 IGRMGPELKLGFTKR

-458 EKLDVNLHGSYE
+458 EKLDINLHGSYE
-470 WQTNSSS
+470 WQTRSSG

-489 SLEFPRLVAPFMGGN
+489 SLEFPRIVAPFMGSN
-504 QIRRRME
+504 QMRRRME
-511 RARERGVVL
+511 RMRARGIRP
-520 NPNRWRR
+520 NPRRWRR
-527 IATTM
+527 VATTL

-538 IVRRPGYYKMHIVAG
+538 IVRRPGYYKMHIVSG

-579 NSHTEKFDSIIN
+579 NSHTADFDSIIISN
-591 NSPYLAATMSD
+591 PYLAATMSD

-614 ASPADKLNPL
+614 ASPTDLLNPI

-646 KWDEKDKQLFKNPY
+646 KWGEKNKKLFKNPY
-660 AQFVKVETD
+660 AQYVKIETD

-674 QLSQHSQ
+674 QLGLHSQ

-694 GNSTDLP
+694 GNSNDLP

-726 FIGDYDGNRQLSYL
+726 FEGDFKGNRQISYL
-740 MQNGDVKFQANLE
+740 LQNGDVKFQANLE

-771 NVWLRKDLDI
+771 NVWLRKDI
-781 DADDISILFDETNFR
+781 DLGVKEISDLFDDSKFR
-796 FGEFFKQM
+796 FGDFFKQM

-823 DWGIG
+823 DWGVG
-828 LHVPYETTKSGFYNI
+828 LHVPFETTKSGFYNI
-843 DKFSRYQTLHFA
+843 DRFSRYQTLHFA

>member
-1 MNKKGAPVALLRKA
+1 MNKIGAPVALWRKV
-15 MIALCAVQ
+15 IALGAVQ
-23 KVKILLPCLFVA
+23 KVKILLPCFFVA
-35 LLICSCSTTQNIPD
+35 LLLSSCSTTQNIPD

-61 YERGDSGVPAA
+61 YERGDSGVPAS

-111 WIWNAFSGKE
+111 WIWNAFSGKD

-166 YHVKTLR
+166 YNVVTQR

-181 YDVDMG
+181 YDVSMG

-198 NFPAEADSLIKA
+198 GFPAEADSLIKA
-210 TAGQSLLHTGD
+210 TAHQSLLHTGD

-232 TRLSTLFRNN
+232 TRISTLFRNN

-255 ADTVAVPGKA
+255 ADTVSVPGKA

-278 ARRKYYISNITV
+278 ARRKYYIGNITV
-290 NLQKTF
+290 NLQKNF
-296 MQEPTDSLRRR
+296 MQEPTDSMRRR

-331 RHRQP
+331 RHGQP
-336 YSYDLYLESANALNA
+336 YSYDLYLQSANALNA
-351 TGLFSMTDFKF
+351 TGLFSMTDFQF
-362 TPRGS
+362 NRRDGLDVS
-367 KDLSDIDFIRELP
+367 EIDFIRELEKP
-380 MPGFLP
+380 SDFLAL
-386 TSPLANA
+386 TSNLSSRRVSLSPLLS
-393 FDTLNVS
+393 D
-400 TSQRFNFLAPDTLDL
+400 DTLDL
-415 VVSCVFDRPYD
+415 VVNCVFDRPYD
-426 VYLETNFTKRT
+426 VYFETNFTKRT
-437 IGRMGPELKVGLTKR
+437 IGRMGPELKIGFTKR

-470 WQTNSSS
+470 WQTRSSS

-511 RARERGVVL
+511 RMRERGITP

-527 IATTM
+527 VATTM

-538 IVRRPGYYKMHIVAG
+538 IVRRPGYYKMHIVSG

-579 NSHTEKFDSIIN
+579 NSHTEKFDSIIE

-614 ASPADKLNPL
+614 ASPADKLNPI

-640 YVAAGK
+640 YMAAGK
-646 KWDEKDKQLFKNPY
+646 KWNEEDKELFKNPY

-694 GNSTDLP
+694 GNSSDLP
-701 FSERFYVGGAN
+701 FSERFYIGGAN
-712 SVRAFPLR
+712 SVRAYPLR

-726 FIGDYDGNRQLSYL
+726 FLGDYDGNRQLSYL
-740 MQNGDVKFQANLE
+740 LQNGDVKLQANLE

-771 NVWLRKDLDI
+771 NVWLRKDLEI
-781 DADDISILFDETNFR
+781 GIDDISIMFKEAYFH
-796 FGEFFKQM
+796 FSEFFKQM

-828 LHVPYETTKSGFYNI
+828 LHVPYETTKSGFYNV
-843 DKFSRYQTLHFA
+843 DKFSRHQTLHFA

>member
-1 MNKKGAPVALLRKA
+1 MNKIGAPVALLRKV
-15 MIALCAVQ
+15 IALGAVW
-23 KVKILLPCLFVA
+23 KVKILLPCFFVA
-35 LLICSCSTTQNIPD
+35 LLLSSCSTTQNIPD

-111 WIWNAFSGKE
+111 WIWNAFSGKD

-166 YHVKTLR
+166 YNVVTQR

-181 YDVDMG
+181 YDVSMG

-198 NFPAEADSLIKA
+198 GFPAEADSLIKA
-210 TAGQSLLHTGD
+210 TAHQSLLHTGD

-232 TRLSTLFRNN
+232 TRISTLFRNN

-255 ADTVAVPGKA
+255 ADTVSVPGKA

-278 ARRKYYISNITV
+278 ARRKYYIGNITV
-290 NLQKTF
+290 NLQKNF

-336 YSYDLYLESANALNA
+336 YSYDQYLESANALNA
-351 TGLFSMTDFKF
+351 TGLFSMTDFQF
-362 TPRGS
+362 IRRDGLDVS
-367 KDLSDIDFIRELP
+367 EIDFIRELEKP
-380 MPGFLP
+380 SDFLAL
-386 TSPLANA
+386 TSNLSSRRVSLSPLLS
-393 FDTLNVS
+393 D
-400 TSQRFNFLAPDTLDL
+400 DTLDL
-415 VVSCVFDRPYD
+415 VVNCVFDRPYD
-426 VYLETNFTKRT
+426 VYFETNFTKRT
-437 IGRMGPELKVGLTKR
+437 IGRMGPELKIGFTKR

-470 WQTNSSS
+470 WQTRSSS

-511 RARERGVVL
+511 RMRERGITP

-527 IATTM
+527 VATTM

-538 IVRRPGYYKMHIVAG
+538 IVRRPGYYKMHIVSG

-579 NSHTEKFDSIIN
+579 NSHTEKFDSIIE

-614 ASPADKLNPL
+614 ASPADKLNPI

-640 YVAAGK
+640 YMAAGK
-646 KWDEKDKQLFKNPY
+646 KWNEEDKELFKNPY

-694 GNSTDLP
+694 GNSSDLP
-701 FSERFYVGGAN
+701 FSERFYIGGAN
-712 SVRAFPLR
+712 SVRAYPLR

-726 FIGDYDGNRQLSYL
+726 FMGDYEGNRQLSYL
-740 MQNGDVKFQANLE
+740 LQNGDVKLQANLE

-771 NVWLRKDLDI
+771 NVWLRKDLEI
-781 DADDISILFDETNFR
+781 GIDDISIMFKEAYFR

-828 LHVPYETTKSGFYNI
+828 LHVPYETTKSGFYNV
-843 DKFSRYQTLHFA
+843 DKFSRHQTLHFA

>member
-1 MNKKGAPVALLRKA
+1 MNKIGAPVALWRKVK
-15 MIALCAVQ
+15 IALGAVR
-23 KVKILLPCLFVA
+23 KVKILLPCFFVA
-35 LLICSCSTTQNIPD
+35 LLLSSCSTTQNIPD

-61 YERGDSGVPAA
+61 YERGDSVVPAA

-111 WIWNAFSGKE
+111 WIWNAFSGKD

-166 YHVKTLR
+166 YNVVTQR

-181 YDVDMG
+181 YDVTMG

-198 NFPAEADSLIKA
+198 GFPAEADSLIKA
-210 TAGQSLLHTGD
+210 TAHQSLLHTGD

-232 TRLSTLFRNN
+232 TRISTLFRNN

-255 ADTVAVPGKA
+255 ADTVSVPGKA

-278 ARRKYYISNITV
+278 ARRKYYIGNITV
-290 NLQKTF
+290 NLQKIF

-336 YSYDLYLESANALNA
+336 YSYDQYLESANALNA
-351 TGLFSMTDFKF
+351 TGLFSMTDFQF
-362 TPRGS
+362 IRRDGLDVS
-367 KDLSDIDFIRELP
+367 EIDFIRELEKP
-380 MPGFLP
+380 SDFLAL
-386 TSPLANA
+386 TSNLSSRRVSLSPLLS
-393 FDTLNVS
+393 D
-400 TSQRFNFLAPDTLDL
+400 DTLDL
-415 VVSCVFDRPYD
+415 VVNCVFDRPYD
-426 VYLETNFTKRT
+426 VYFETNFTKRT
-437 IGRMGPELKVGLTKR
+437 IGRMGPELKIGFTKR

-470 WQTNSSS
+470 WQTRSSS

-511 RARERGVVL
+511 RMRERGITP

-527 IATTM
+527 VATTM

-538 IVRRPGYYKMHIVAG
+538 IVRRPGYYKMHIVSG

-579 NSHTEKFDSIIN
+579 NSHTEKFDSIIK

-614 ASPADKLNPL
+614 ASPADKLNPI

-640 YVAAGK
+640 YMAAGK
-646 KWDEKDKQLFKNPY
+646 KWNEEDKELFKNPY

-694 GNSTDLP
+694 GNSSDLP
-701 FSERFYVGGAN
+701 FSERFYIGGAN
-712 SVRAFPLR
+712 SVRAYPLR

-726 FIGDYDGNRQLSYL
+726 FMGDYEGNRQLSYL
-740 MQNGDVKFQANLE
+740 LQNGDVKLQANLE

-771 NVWLRKDLDI
+771 NVWLRKDLEI
-781 DADDISILFDETNFR
+781 GIDDISIMFKEAYFR

-828 LHVPYETTKSGFYNI
+828 LHVPYETTKSGFYNV
-843 DKFSRYQTLHFA
+843 DKFSRHQTLHFA

>member
-1 MNKKGAPVALLRKA
+1 MNKIGAPVALLRKV
-15 MIALCAVQ
+15 IALGAVR
-23 KVKILLPCLFVA
+23 KVKILLPCFFVA
-35 LLICSCSTTQNIPD
+35 LLLSSCSTTQNIPD

-111 WIWNAFSGKE
+111 WIWNAFSGKD

-166 YHVKTLR
+166 YNVVTQR

-181 YDVDMG
+181 YDVSMG

-198 NFPAEADSLIKA
+198 GFPAEADSLIKA
-210 TAGQSLLHTGD
+210 TAHQSLLHTGD

-232 TRLSTLFRNN
+232 TRISTLFRNN

-255 ADTVAVPGKA
+255 ADTVSVPGKA

-278 ARRKYYISNITV
+278 ARRKYYIGNITV
-290 NLQKTF
+290 NLQKNF

-336 YSYDLYLESANALNA
+336 YSYDQYLESANALNA
-351 TGLFSMTDFKF
+351 TGLFSMTDFQF
-362 TPRGS
+362 IRRDGLDVS
-367 KDLSDIDFIRELP
+367 EIDFIRELEKP
-380 MPGFLP
+380 SDFLAL
-386 TSPLANA
+386 TSNLSSRRVSLSPLLS
-393 FDTLNVS
+393 D
-400 TSQRFNFLAPDTLDL
+400 DTLDL
-415 VVSCVFDRPYD
+415 VVNCVFDRPYD
-426 VYLETNFTKRT
+426 VYFETNFTKRT
-437 IGRMGPELKVGLTKR
+437 IGRMGPELKIGFTKR

-470 WQTNSSS
+470 WQTRSSS

-511 RARERGVVL
+511 RMRERGITP

-527 IATTM
+527 VATTM

-538 IVRRPGYYKMHIVAG
+538 IVRRPGYYKMHIVSG

-579 NSHTEKFDSIIN
+579 NSHTEKFDSIIE

-614 ASPADKLNPL
+614 ASPADKLNPI

-640 YVAAGK
+640 YMAAGK
-646 KWDEKDKQLFKNPY
+646 KWNEEDKELFKNPY

-694 GNSTDLP
+694 GNSSDLP
-701 FSERFYVGGAN
+701 FSERFYIGGAN
-712 SVRAFPLR
+712 SVRAYPLR

-726 FIGDYDGNRQLSYL
+726 FMGDYEGNRQLSYL
-740 MQNGDVKFQANLE
+740 LQNGDVKLQANLE

-771 NVWLRKDLDI
+771 NVWLRKDLEI
-781 DADDISILFDETNFR
+781 GIDDISIMFKEAYFR

-828 LHVPYETTKSGFYNI
+828 LHVPYETTKSGFYNV
-843 DKFSRYQTLHFA
+843 DKFSRHQTLHFA

>member
-1 MNKKGAPVALLRKA
+1 MNKIGAPVALWRKVK
-15 MIALCAVQ
+15 IAHGAVR
-23 KVKILLPCLFVA
+23 KVKILLPCFFVA
-35 LLICSCSTTQNIPD
+35 LLLSSCSTTQNIPD

-111 WIWNAFSGKE
+111 WIWNAFSGKD

-166 YHVKTLR
+166 YNVVTQR

-181 YDVDMG
+181 YDVTMG

-198 NFPAEADSLIKA
+198 GFPAEADSLIKA
-210 TAGQSLLHTGD
+210 TAHQSLLHTGD

-232 TRLSTLFRNN
+232 TRISTLFRNN

-255 ADTVAVPGKA
+255 ADTVSVPGKA

-278 ARRKYYISNITV
+278 ARRKYYIGNITV
-290 NLQKTF
+290 NLQKNF

-336 YSYDLYLESANALNA
+336 YSYDQYLESANALNA
-351 TGLFSMTDFKF
+351 TGLFSMTDFQF
-362 TPRGS
+362 IRRDGLDVS
-367 KDLSDIDFIRELP
+367 EIDFIRELEKP
-380 MPGFLP
+380 SDFLAL
-386 TSPLANA
+386 TSNLSSRRVSLSPLLS
-393 FDTLNVS
+393 D
-400 TSQRFNFLAPDTLDL
+400 DTLDL
-415 VVSCVFDRPYD
+415 VVNCVFDRPYD
-426 VYLETNFTKRT
+426 VYFETNFTKRT
-437 IGRMGPELKVGLTKR
+437 IGRMGPELKIGFTKR

-470 WQTNSSS
+470 WQTKSSS

-511 RARERGVVL
+511 RMRERGITP

-527 IATTM
+527 VATTM

-538 IVRRPGYYKMHIVAG
+538 IVRRPGYYKMHIVSG

-579 NSHTEKFDSIIN
+579 NSHTEKFDSIIE

-614 ASPADKLNPL
+614 ASPADKLNPI

-640 YVAAGK
+640 YMAAGK
-646 KWDEKDKQLFKNPY
+646 KWNEEDKELFKNPY

-694 GNSTDLP
+694 GNSSDLP
-701 FSERFYVGGAN
+701 FSERFYIGGAN
-712 SVRAFPLR
+712 SVRAYPLR

-726 FIGDYDGNRQLSYL
+726 FLGDYEGNRQLSYL
-740 MQNGDVKFQANLE
+740 LQNGDVKLQANLE

-771 NVWLRKDLDI
+771 NVWLRKDLEI
-781 DADDISILFDETNFR
+781 GIDDISIMFKEAYFR

-828 LHVPYETTKSGFYNI
+828 LHVPYETTKSGFYNV
-843 DKFSRYQTLHFA
+843 DKFSRHQTLHFA

>member
-1 MNKKGAPVALLRKA
+1 MNKIGAPVALWRKVK
-15 MIALCAVQ
+15 IALGAVQ
-23 KVKILLPCLFVA
+23 KVKILLPCFFVA
-35 LLICSCSTTQNIPD
+35 LLLSSCSTTQNIPD

-111 WIWNAFSGKE
+111 WIWNAFSGKD

-166 YHVKTLR
+166 YNVVTQR

-181 YDVDMG
+181 YDVTMG

-198 NFPAEADSLIKA
+198 GFPAEADSLIKA
-210 TAGQSLLHTGD
+210 TAHQSLLHTGD

-232 TRLSTLFRNN
+232 TRISTLFRNN

-255 ADTVAVPGKA
+255 ADTVSVPGKA

-278 ARRKYYISNITV
+278 ARRKYYIGNITV
-290 NLQKTF
+290 NLQKNF

-336 YSYDLYLESANALNA
+336 YSYDQYLESANALNA
-351 TGLFSMTDFKF
+351 TGLFSMTDFQF
-362 TPRGS
+362 IRRDGLDVS
-367 KDLSDIDFIRELP
+367 EIDFIRELEKP
-380 MPGFLP
+380 SDFLAL
-386 TSPLANA
+386 TSNLSSRRVSLSPLLS
-393 FDTLNVS
+393 D
-400 TSQRFNFLAPDTLDL
+400 DTLDL
-415 VVSCVFDRPYD
+415 VVNCVFDRPYD
-426 VYLETNFTKRT
+426 VYFETNFTKRT
-437 IGRMGPELKVGLTKR
+437 IGRMGPELKIGFTKR

-470 WQTNSSS
+470 WQTRSSS

-511 RARERGVVL
+511 RMRERGITP

-527 IATTM
+527 VATTM

-538 IVRRPGYYKMHIVAG
+538 IVRRPGYYKMHIVSG

-579 NSHTEKFDSIIN
+579 NSHTEKFDSIIE

-614 ASPADKLNPL
+614 ASPADKLNPI

-640 YVAAGK
+640 YMAAGK
-646 KWDEKDKQLFKNPY
+646 KWNEEDKELFKNPY

-694 GNSTDLP
+694 GNSSDLP
-701 FSERFYVGGAN
+701 FSERFYIGGAN
-712 SVRAFPLR
+712 SVRAYPLR

-726 FIGDYDGNRQLSYL
+726 FMGDYEGNRQLSYL
-740 MQNGDVKFQANLE
+740 LQNGDVKLQANLE

-771 NVWLRKDLDI
+771 NVWLRKDLEI
-781 DADDISILFDETNFR
+781 GIDDISIMFKEAYFH
-796 FGEFFKQM
+796 FSEFFKQM

-828 LHVPYETTKSGFYNI
+828 LHVPYETTKSGFYNV
-843 DKFSRYQTLHFA
+843 DKFSRHQTLHFA

>member
-1 MNKKGAPVALLRKA
+1 MNKIGAPVALLRKV
-15 MIALCAVQ
+15 IVLGAVR
-23 KVKILLPCLFVA
+23 KVKILLPCFFVS
-35 LLICSCSTTQNIPD
+35 LLLSSCSTTQNIPD

-111 WIWNAFSGKE
+111 WIWNAFSGKD

-166 YHVKTLR
+166 YNVVTQR

-181 YDVDMG
+181 YDVSMG

-198 NFPAEADSLIKA
+198 GFPAEADSLIKA
-210 TAGQSLLHTGD
+210 TAHQSLLHTGD

-232 TRLSTLFRNN
+232 TRISTLFRNN

-255 ADTVAVPGKA
+255 ADTVSVPGKA

-278 ARRKYYISNITV
+278 ARRKYYIGNITV
-290 NLQKTF
+290 NLQKNF

-331 RHRQP
+331 RHGQP
-336 YSYDLYLESANALNA
+336 YSYDLYLQSANALNA
-351 TGLFSMTDFKF
+351 TGLFSMTDFQF
-362 TPRGS
+362 NRRDGLDVS
-367 KDLSDIDFIRELP
+367 EIDFIRELEKP
-380 MPGFLP
+380 SDFLAL
-386 TSPLANA
+386 TSHLSSRRVSLSPLLS
-393 FDTLNVS
+393 D
-400 TSQRFNFLAPDTLDL
+400 DTLDL
-415 VVSCVFDRPYD
+415 VVNCVFDRPYD
-426 VYLETNFTKRT
+426 VYFETNFTKRT
-437 IGRMGPELKVGLTKR
+437 IGRMGPELKIGFTKR

-470 WQTNSSS
+470 WQTRSSS

-511 RARERGVVL
+511 RMRERGITP

-527 IATTM
+527 VATTM

-538 IVRRPGYYKMHIVAG
+538 IVRRPGYYKMHIVSG

-579 NSHTEKFDSIIN
+579 NSHTEKFDSIIE

-614 ASPADKLNPL
+614 ASPADKLNPI

-640 YVAAGK
+640 YMAAGK
-646 KWDEKDKQLFKNPY
+646 KWNEEDKELFKNPY

-694 GNSTDLP
+694 GNSSDLP
-701 FSERFYVGGAN
+701 FSERFYIGGAN
-712 SVRAFPLR
+712 SVRAYPLR

-726 FIGDYDGNRQLSYL
+726 FLGDYEGNRQLSYL
-740 MQNGDVKFQANLE
+740 LQNGDVKLQANLE

-771 NVWLRKDLDI
+771 NVWLRKDLEI
-781 DADDISILFDETNFR
+781 GIDDISIMFKEAYFH

-828 LHVPYETTKSGFYNI
+828 LHVPYETTKSGFYNV
-843 DKFSRYQTLHFA
+843 DKFSRHQTLHFA

>member
-1 MNKKGAPVALLRKA
+1 MNKIGTPVALWRKV
-15 MIALCAVQ
+15 IALGAVR
-23 KVKILLPCLFVA
+23 KVKILLPCFFVA
-35 LLICSCSTTQNIPD
+35 LLLSSCSTTQNIPD

-111 WIWNAFSGKE
+111 WIWNAFSGKD

-166 YHVKTLR
+166 YNVVTQR

-181 YDVDMG
+181 YDVTMG

-198 NFPAEADSLIKA
+198 GFPAEADSLIKA
-210 TAGQSLLHTGD
+210 TAHQSLLHTGD

-232 TRLSTLFRNN
+232 TRISTLFRNN

-255 ADTVAVPGKA
+255 ADTVSVPGKA

-278 ARRKYYISNITV
+278 ARRKYYIGNITV
-290 NLQKTF
+290 NLQKNF

-336 YSYDLYLESANALNA
+336 YSYDQYLESANALNA
-351 TGLFSMTDFKF
+351 TGLFSMTDFQF
-362 TPRGS
+362 IRRDGLDVS
-367 KDLSDIDFIRELP
+367 EIDFIRELEKP
-380 MPGFLP
+380 SDFLAL
-386 TSPLANA
+386 TSNLSSRRVSLSPLLS
-393 FDTLNVS
+393 D
-400 TSQRFNFLAPDTLDL
+400 DTLDL
-415 VVSCVFDRPYD
+415 VVNCVFDRPYD
-426 VYLETNFTKRT
+426 VYFETNFTKRT
-437 IGRMGPELKVGLTKR
+437 IGRMGPELKIGFTKR

-470 WQTNSSS
+470 WQTRSSS

-511 RARERGVVL
+511 RMWERGITP

-527 IATTM
+527 VATTM

-538 IVRRPGYYKMHIVAG
+538 IVRRPGYYKMHIVSG

-579 NSHTEKFDSIIN
+579 NSHTEKFDSIIK
-591 NSPYLAATMSD
+591 NSPYLAATMSN

-614 ASPADKLNPL
+614 ASPADKLNPI

-640 YVAAGK
+640 YMAAGK
-646 KWDEKDKQLFKNPY
+646 KWNEEDKELFKNPY

-694 GNSTDLP
+694 GNSSDLP
-701 FSERFYVGGAN
+701 FSERFYIGGAN
-712 SVRAFPLR
+712 SVRAYPLR

-726 FIGDYDGNRQLSYL
+726 FMGDYEGNRQLSYL
-740 MQNGDVKFQANLE
+740 LQNGDVKLQANLE

-771 NVWLRKDLDI
+771 NVWLRKDLEI
-781 DADDISILFDETNFR
+781 GIDDISIMFKEAYFR

-828 LHVPYETTKSGFYNI
+828 LHVPYETTKSGFYNV
-843 DKFSRYQTLHFA
+843 DKFSRHQTLHFA

>member
-1 MNKKGAPVALLRKA
+1 MNKIGAPVALWRKVK
-15 MIALCAVQ
+15 IALGAVQ
-23 KVKILLPCLFVA
+23 KVKILLPCFFVA
-35 LLICSCSTTQNIPD
+35 LLLSSCSTTQNIPD

-111 WIWNAFSGKE
+111 WIWNSFSGKD

-166 YHVKTLR
+166 YNVVTQR

-181 YDVDMG
+181 YDVTMG

-198 NFPAEADSLIKA
+198 GFPAEADSLIKA
-210 TAGQSLLHTGD
+210 TAHQSLLHTGD

-232 TRLSTLFRNN
+232 TRISTLFRNN

-255 ADTVAVPGKA
+255 ADTVSVPGKA

-278 ARRKYYISNITV
+278 ARRKYYIGNITV
-290 NLQKTF
+290 NLQKNF

-336 YSYDLYLESANALNA
+336 YSYDQYLESANALNA
-351 TGLFSMTDFKF
+351 TGLFSMTDFQF
-362 TPRGS
+362 IRRDGLDVS
-367 KDLSDIDFIRELP
+367 EIDFIRELEKP
-380 MPGFLP
+380 SDFLAL
-386 TSPLANA
+386 TSNLSSRRVSLSPLLS
-393 FDTLNVS
+393 D
-400 TSQRFNFLAPDTLDL
+400 DTLDL
-415 VVSCVFDRPYD
+415 VVNCVFDRPYD
-426 VYLETNFTKRT
+426 VYFETNFTKRT
-437 IGRMGPELKVGLTKR
+437 IGRMGPELKIGFTKR

-470 WQTNSSS
+470 WQTRSSS

-511 RARERGVVL
+511 RMRERGITP

-527 IATTM
+527 VATTM

-538 IVRRPGYYKMHIVAG
+538 IVRRPGYYKMHIVSG

-579 NSHTEKFDSIIN
+579 NSHTEKFDSIIE

-614 ASPADKLNPL
+614 ASPADKLNPI

-640 YVAAGK
+640 YMAAGK
-646 KWDEKDKQLFKNPY
+646 KWNEEDKELFKNPY

-694 GNSTDLP
+694 GNSSDLP
-701 FSERFYVGGAN
+701 FSERFYIGGAN
-712 SVRAFPLR
+712 SVRAYPLR

-726 FIGDYDGNRQLSYL
+726 FMGDYEGNRQLSYL
-740 MQNGDVKFQANLE
+740 LQNGDVKLQANLE

-771 NVWLRKDLDI
+771 NVWLRKDLEI
-781 DADDISILFDETNFR
+781 GIDDISIMFKEAYFR

-828 LHVPYETTKSGFYNI
+828 LHVPYETTKSGFYNV
-843 DKFSRYQTLHFA
+843 DKFSRHQTLHFA

>member
-1 MNKKGAPVALLRKA
+1 MNRKYLHIGLGLFSALA
-15 MIALCAVQ
+15 M
-23 KVKILLPCLFVA
+23 LLLS
-35 LLICSCSTTQNIPD
+35 SCSTTQNIPD
-49 GDQLFVGLTKIN
+49 GDQLFVGLTKIA
-61 YERGDSGVPAA
+61 YERGDSGVPSG
-72 VANKNFITTQE
+72 VANKNFFTMQE

-98 GSSYHRTPFPYGL
+98 GSSYFRTPFPYGL

-143 PELRAQVAQTV
+143 PQLRAQVAQTV
-154 LHNHGYF
+154 LRNYGYF
-161 HGQVG
+161 HGAVDYDVITQ
-166 YHVKTLR
+166 R

-181 YDVDMG
+181 YNITTG
-187 PLLTIDSISYL
+187 PLLTIDSISYQG
-198 NFPAEADSLIKA
+198 FPLEADSLIAA
-210 TAGQSLLHTGD
+210 TADQSLLHTGD

-232 TRLSTLFRNN
+232 QRISTLFRNN
-242 GYYYYQPAYASYL
+242 GYYFYQPAYASYL
-255 ADTVAVPGKA
+255 ADTVSVPGKA
-265 QLRLQLANGIAEE
+265 QLRLQLADGIAEE
-278 ARRKYYISNITV
+278 VRKKYYIGHITV

-296 MQEPTDSLRRR
+296 MQELTDSLHRR

-312 YNGKRSPVR
+312 YRGKHSPVR

-331 RHRQP
+331 RSRQP

-351 TGLFSMTDFKF
+351 TGLFSMTDFQF
-362 TPRGS
+362 IPRTS
-367 KDLSDIDFIRELP
+367 KDLSDIDFIRELQAP
-380 MPGFLP
+380 ADL
-386 TSPLANA
+386 LK
-393 FDTLNVS
+393 L
-400 TSQRFNFLAPDTLDL
+400 TSQLSARQTPLSLLQNEDTLDL
-415 VVSCVFDRPYD
+415 VVNCVFDRPYD
-426 VYLETNFTKRT
+426 VYLETNFTNRT
-437 IGRMGPELKVGLTKR
+437 IGRMGPELKLGFTKR

-458 EKLDVNLHGSYE
+458 EKLDINLHGSYE
-470 WQTNSSS
+470 WQTRSSG

-489 SLEFPRLVAPFMGGN
+489 SLEFPRLVAPFMGNN
-504 QIRRRME
+504 QMRRRME
-511 RARERGVVL
+511 RMWARGIRP
-520 NPNRWRR
+520 NPRRWRR
-527 IATTM
+527 VATTL

-538 IVRRPGYYKMHIVAG
+538 IVRRPGYYKMHIVSG

-579 NSHTEKFDSIIN
+579 NSHTADFDSIIISN
-591 NSPYLAATMSD
+591 PYLAATMSD

-614 ASPADKLNPL
+614 ASPTDMLNPI

-646 KWDEKDKQLFKNPY
+646 KWSEKNKKLFKNPY
-660 AQFVKVETD
+660 AQYVKIETD

-674 QLSQHSQ
+674 QLGLHSQ

-694 GNSTDLP
+694 GNSNDLP

-726 FIGDYDGNRQLSYL
+726 FEGDFKGNRQISYL
-740 MQNGDVKFQANLE
+740 LQNGDVKFQANLE

-771 NVWLRKDLDI
+771 NVWLRKDI
-781 DADDISILFDETNFR
+781 DLGVKEISDLFDDSKFR
-796 FGEFFKQM
+796 FGDFFKQM

-823 DWGIG
+823 DWGVG
-828 LHVPYETTKSGFYNI
+828 LHVPFETTKSGFYNI
-843 DKFSRYQTLHFA
+843 DRFSRYQTLHFA

>member
-1 MNKKGAPVALLRKA
+1 MNKIGAPVALWRKV
-15 MIALCAVQ
+15 IALGAVR
-23 KVKILLPCLFVA
+23 KVKILLPCFFVA
-35 LLICSCSTTQNIPD
+35 LLLSSCSTTQNIPD

-111 WIWNAFSGKE
+111 WIWNAFSGKD

-166 YHVKTLR
+166 YNVVTQR

-181 YDVDMG
+181 YDVTMG

-198 NFPAEADSLIKA
+198 GFPAEADSLIKA
-210 TAGQSLLHTGD
+210 TAHQSLLHTGD

-232 TRLSTLFRNN
+232 TRISTLFRNN

-255 ADTVAVPGKA
+255 ADTVSVPGKA

-278 ARRKYYISNITV
+278 ARRKYYIGNITV
-290 NLQKTF
+290 NLQKNF

-336 YSYDLYLESANALNA
+336 YSYDQYLESANALNA
-351 TGLFSMTDFKF
+351 TGLFSMTDFQF
-362 TPRGS
+362 IRRDGLDVS
-367 KDLSDIDFIRELP
+367 EIDFIRELEKP
-380 MPGFLP
+380 SDFLAL
-386 TSPLANA
+386 TSNLSSRRVSLSPLLS
-393 FDTLNVS
+393 D
-400 TSQRFNFLAPDTLDL
+400 DTLDL
-415 VVSCVFDRPYD
+415 VVNCVFDRPYD
-426 VYLETNFTKRT
+426 VYFETNFTKRT
-437 IGRMGPELKVGLTKR
+437 IGRMGPELKIGFTKR

-470 WQTNSSS
+470 WQTRSSS

-511 RARERGVVL
+511 RMWERGITP

-527 IATTM
+527 VATTM

-538 IVRRPGYYKMHIVAG
+538 IVRRPGYYKMHIVSG

-579 NSHTEKFDSIIN
+579 NSHTEKFDSIIK
-591 NSPYLAATMSD
+591 NSPYLAATMSN

-614 ASPADKLNPL
+614 ASPADKLNPI

-640 YVAAGK
+640 YMAAGK
-646 KWDEKDKQLFKNPY
+646 KWNEEDKELFKNPY

-694 GNSTDLP
+694 GNSSDLP
-701 FSERFYVGGAN
+701 FSERFYIGGAN
-712 SVRAFPLR
+712 SVRAYPLR

-726 FIGDYDGNRQLSYL
+726 FMGDYEGNRQLSYL
-740 MQNGDVKFQANLE
+740 LQNGDVKLQANLE

-771 NVWLRKDLDI
+771 NVWLRKDLEI
-781 DADDISILFDETNFR
+781 GIDDISIMFKEAYFR

-828 LHVPYETTKSGFYNI
+828 LHVPYETTKSGFYNV
-843 DKFSRYQTLHFA
+843 DKFSRHQTLHFA

>member
-1 MNKKGAPVALLRKA
+1 MNRKYLHIGLELFSALA
-15 MIALCAVQ
+15 M
-23 KVKILLPCLFVA
+23 LLLS
-35 LLICSCSTTQNIPD
+35 SCSTTQNIPD
-49 GDQLFVGLTKIN
+49 GDQLFVGLTKIA
-61 YERGDSGVPAA
+61 YERGDSGVPSG
-72 VANKNFITTQE
+72 VANKNFFTMQE

-98 GSSYHRTPFPYGL
+98 GSSYFRTPFPYGL

-143 PELRAQVAQTV
+143 PQLRAQVAQTV
-154 LHNHGYF
+154 LRNYGYF
-161 HGQVG
+161 HGAVDYDVITQ
-166 YHVKTLR
+166 R

-181 YDVDMG
+181 YNITTG
-187 PLLTIDSISYL
+187 PLLTIDSISYQG
-198 NFPAEADSLIKA
+198 FPLEADSLIAA
-210 TAGQSLLHTGD
+210 TADQSLLHTGD

-232 TRLSTLFRNN
+232 QRISTLFRNN
-242 GYYYYQPAYASYL
+242 GYYFYQPAYASYL
-255 ADTVAVPGKA
+255 ADTVSVPGKA
-265 QLRLQLANGIAEE
+265 QLRLQLADGIAEE
-278 ARRKYYISNITV
+278 VRKKYYIGHITV

-296 MQEPTDSLRRR
+296 MQELTDSLHRR

-312 YNGKRSPVR
+312 YRGKHSPVR

-331 RHRQP
+331 RSRQP

-351 TGLFSMTDFKF
+351 TGLFSMTDFQF
-362 TPRGS
+362 IPRTS
-367 KDLSDIDFIRELP
+367 KDLSDIDFIRELQAP
-380 MPGFLP
+380 ADL
-386 TSPLANA
+386 LK
-393 FDTLNVS
+393 L
-400 TSQRFNFLAPDTLDL
+400 TSQLSARQTPLSLLQNEDTLDL
-415 VVSCVFDRPYD
+415 VVNCVFDRPYD
-426 VYLETNFTKRT
+426 VYLETNFTNRT
-437 IGRMGPELKVGLTKR
+437 IGRMGPELKLGFTKR

-458 EKLDVNLHGSYE
+458 EKLDINLHGSYE
-470 WQTNSSS
+470 WQTRSSG

-489 SLEFPRLVAPFMGGN
+489 SLEFPRLVAPFMGSN
-504 QIRRRME
+504 QMRRRME
-511 RARERGVVL
+511 RMWARGIRP
-520 NPNRWRR
+520 NPRRWRR
-527 IATTM
+527 VATTL

-538 IVRRPGYYKMHIVAG
+538 IVRRPGYYKMHIVSG

-579 NSHTEKFDSIIN
+579 NSHTADFDSIIISN
-591 NSPYLAATMSD
+591 PYLAATMSD

-614 ASPADKLNPL
+614 ASPTDMLNPI

-646 KWDEKDKQLFKNPY
+646 KWSEKNKKLFKNPY
-660 AQFVKVETD
+660 AQYVKIETD

-674 QLSQHSQ
+674 QLGLHSQ

-694 GNSTDLP
+694 GNSNDLP

-726 FIGDYDGNRQLSYL
+726 FEGDFKGNRQISYL
-740 MQNGDVKFQANLE
+740 LQNGDVKFQANLE

-771 NVWLRKDLDI
+771 NVWLRKDI
-781 DADDISILFDETNFR
+781 DLGVKEISDLFDDSKFR
-796 FGEFFKQM
+796 FGDFFKQM

-823 DWGIG
+823 DWGVG
-828 LHVPYETTKSGFYNI
+828 LHVPFETTKSGFYNI
-843 DKFSRYQTLHFA
+843 DRFSRYQTLHFA

>member
-1 MNKKGAPVALLRKA
+1 MNRKYLHIGLGLFSALA
-15 MIALCAVQ
+15 M
-23 KVKILLPCLFVA
+23 LLLS
-35 LLICSCSTTQNIPD
+35 SCSTTQNIPD
-49 GDQLFVGLTKIN
+49 GDQLFVGLTKIA
-61 YERGDSGVPAA
+61 YERGDSGVPSG
-72 VANKNFITTQE
+72 VANKNFFTMQE

-98 GSSYHRTPFPYGL
+98 GSSYFRTPFPYGL

-143 PELRAQVAQTV
+143 PQLRAQVAQTV
-154 LHNHGYF
+154 LRNYGYF
-161 HGQVG
+161 HGAVDYDVITQ
-166 YHVKTLR
+166 R

-181 YDVDMG
+181 YNITTG
-187 PLLTIDSISYL
+187 PLLTIDSISYQG
-198 NFPAEADSLIKA
+198 FPLEADSLIAA
-210 TAGQSLLHTGD
+210 TADQSLLHTGD

-232 TRLSTLFRNN
+232 QRISTLFRNN
-242 GYYYYQPAYASYL
+242 GYYFYQPAYASYL
-255 ADTVAVPGKA
+255 ADTLSVPGKA
-265 QLRLQLANGIAEE
+265 QLRLQLADGIAEE
-278 ARRKYYISNITV
+278 VRKKYYIGHITV

-296 MQEPTDSLRRR
+296 MQELTDSLHRR

-312 YNGKRSPVR
+312 YRGKHSPVR
-321 PRVVMGAMRL
+321 PRVVMGAIRL
-331 RHRQP
+331 RSRQP

-351 TGLFSMTDFKF
+351 TGLFSMTDFQF
-362 TPRGS
+362 IPRTS
-367 KDLSDIDFIRELP
+367 KDLSDIDFIRELQAP
-380 MPGFLP
+380 ADL
-386 TSPLANA
+386 LK
-393 FDTLNVS
+393 L
-400 TSQRFNFLAPDTLDL
+400 TSQLSARQTPLSLLQNEDTLDL
-415 VVSCVFDRPYD
+415 VVNCVFDRPYD
-426 VYLETNFTKRT
+426 VYLETNFTNRT
-437 IGRMGPELKVGLTKR
+437 IGRMGPELKLGFTKR

-458 EKLDVNLHGSYE
+458 EKLDINLHGSYE
-470 WQTNSSS
+470 WQTRSSG

-489 SLEFPRLVAPFMGGN
+489 SLEFPRLVAPFMGSN
-504 QIRRRME
+504 QMRRRME
-511 RARERGVVL
+511 RMWARGIRP
-520 NPNRWRR
+520 NPRRWRR
-527 IATTM
+527 VATTL

-538 IVRRPGYYKMHIVAG
+538 IVRRPGYYKMHIVSG

-579 NSHTEKFDSIIN
+579 NSHTADFDSIIISN
-591 NSPYLAATMSD
+591 PYLAATMSD

-614 ASPADKLNPL
+614 ASPTDMLNPI

-646 KWDEKDKQLFKNPY
+646 KWSEKNKKLFKNPY
-660 AQFVKVETD
+660 AQYVKIETD

-674 QLSQHSQ
+674 QLGLHSQ

-694 GNSTDLP
+694 GNSNDLP

-726 FIGDYDGNRQLSYL
+726 FEGDFKGNRQISYL
-740 MQNGDVKFQANLE
+740 LQNGDVKFQANLE

-771 NVWLRKDLDI
+771 NVWLRKDI
-781 DADDISILFDETNFR
+781 DLGVKEISDLFDDSKFR
-796 FGEFFKQM
+796 FSDFFKQM

-823 DWGIG
+823 DWGVG
-828 LHVPYETTKSGFYNI
+828 LHVPFETTKSGFYNI
-843 DKFSRYQTLHFA
+843 DRFSRYQTLHFA

>member
-1 MNKKGAPVALLRKA
+1 MNKIGAPVALLRKV
-15 MIALCAVQ
+15 IALGAVQ
-23 KVKILLPCLFVA
+23 KVKILLPCFFVA
-35 LLICSCSTTQNIPD
+35 LLLSSCSTTQNIPD

-111 WIWNAFSGKE
+111 WIWNAFSGKD

-166 YHVKTLR
+166 YNVFTQR

-181 YDVDMG
+181 YDVTMG

-198 NFPAEADSLIKA
+198 GFPAEADSLIKA
-210 TAGQSLLHTGD
+210 TAHQSLLHTGD

-232 TRLSTLFRNN
+232 TRISTLFRNN

-255 ADTVAVPGKA
+255 ADTVSVPGKA

-278 ARRKYYISNITV
+278 ARRKYYIGNITV
-290 NLQKTF
+290 NLQKNF

-331 RHRQP
+331 RHGQP
-336 YSYDLYLESANALNA
+336 YSYDLYLQSANALNA
-351 TGLFSMTDFKF
+351 TGLFSMTDFQF
-362 TPRGS
+362 NRRDGLDVS
-367 KDLSDIDFIRELP
+367 EIDFIRELEKP
-380 MPGFLP
+380 SDFLAL
-386 TSPLANA
+386 TSNLSSRRVSLSPLLS
-393 FDTLNVS
+393 D
-400 TSQRFNFLAPDTLDL
+400 DTLDL
-415 VVSCVFDRPYD
+415 VVNCVFDRPYD
-426 VYLETNFTKRT
+426 VYFETNFTKRT
-437 IGRMGPELKVGLTKR
+437 IGRMGPELKIGFTKR

-470 WQTNSSS
+470 WQTRSSS

-511 RARERGVVL
+511 RMRERGITP

-527 IATTM
+527 VATTM

-538 IVRRPGYYKMHIVAG
+538 IVRRPGYYKMHIVSG

-579 NSHTEKFDSIIN
+579 NSHTEKFDSIIE

-614 ASPADKLNPL
+614 ASPADKLNPI

-640 YVAAGK
+640 YMAAGK
-646 KWDEKDKQLFKNPY
+646 KWNEEDKELFKNPY

-694 GNSTDLP
+694 GNSSDLP
-701 FSERFYVGGAN
+701 FSERFYIGGAN
-712 SVRAFPLR
+712 SVRAYPLR

-726 FIGDYDGNRQLSYL
+726 FMGDYDGNRQLSYL
-740 MQNGDVKFQANLE
+740 LQNGDVKLQANLE

-771 NVWLRKDLDI
+771 NVWLRKDLEI
-781 DADDISILFDETNFR
+781 GIDDISIMFKEAYFR

-828 LHVPYETTKSGFYNI
+828 LHVPYETTKSGFYNV
-843 DKFSRYQTLHFA
+843 DKFSRHQTLHFA

>member
-1 MNKKGAPVALLRKA
+1 MNRKYLHIGLGLFSALA
-15 MIALCAVQ
+15 M
-23 KVKILLPCLFVA
+23 LLLS
-35 LLICSCSTTQNIPD
+35 SCSTTQNIPD
-49 GDQLFVGLTKIN
+49 GDQLFVGLTKIA
-61 YERGDSGVPAA
+61 YERGDSGVPSG
-72 VANKNFITTQE
+72 VANKNFFTMQE

-98 GSSYHRTPFPYGL
+98 GSSYFRTPFPYGL

-143 PELRAQVAQTV
+143 PQLRAQVAQTV
-154 LHNHGYF
+154 LRNYGYF
-161 HGQVG
+161 HGAVDYDVITQ
-166 YHVKTLR
+166 R

-181 YDVDMG
+181 YNITTG
-187 PLLTIDSISYL
+187 PLLTIDSISYQG
-198 NFPAEADSLIKA
+198 FPLEADSLIAA
-210 TAGQSLLHTGD
+210 TADQSLLHTGD

-232 TRLSTLFRNN
+232 QRISTLFRNN
-242 GYYYYQPAYASYL
+242 GYYFYQPAYASYL
-255 ADTVAVPGKA
+255 ADTVSVPGKA
-265 QLRLQLANGIAEE
+265 QLRLQLADGIAEE
-278 ARRKYYISNITV
+278 VRKKYYIGHITV

-296 MQEPTDSLRRR
+296 MQELTDSLHRR

-312 YNGKRSPVR
+312 YRGKHSPLR

-331 RHRQP
+331 RSRQP

-351 TGLFSMTDFKF
+351 TGLFSMTDFQF
-362 TPRGS
+362 IPRTS
-367 KDLSDIDFIRELP
+367 KDLSDIDFIRELQAP
-380 MPGFLP
+380 ADL
-386 TSPLANA
+386 LK
-393 FDTLNVS
+393 L
-400 TSQRFNFLAPDTLDL
+400 TSQLSARQTPLSLLQNEDTLDL
-415 VVSCVFDRPYD
+415 VVNCVFDRPYD

-437 IGRMGPELKVGLTKR
+437 IGRMGPELKLGFTKR

-458 EKLDVNLHGSYE
+458 EKLDINLHGSYE
-470 WQTNSSS
+470 WQTRSSG

-489 SLEFPRLVAPFMGGN
+489 SLEFPRLVAPFMGSN
-504 QIRRRME
+504 QMRRRME
-511 RARERGVVL
+511 RMRARGIRP
-520 NPNRWRR
+520 NPRRWRR
-527 IATTM
+527 VATTL

-538 IVRRPGYYKMHIVAG
+538 IVRRPGYYKMHIVSG

-579 NSHTEKFDSIIN
+579 NSHTADFDSIIISN
-591 NSPYLAATMSD
+591 PYLAATMSD

-614 ASPADKLNPL
+614 ASPTDMLNPI

-646 KWDEKDKQLFKNPY
+646 KWGEKNKKLFKNPY
-660 AQFVKVETD
+660 AQYVKIETD

-674 QLSQHSQ
+674 QLGLHSQ

-694 GNSTDLP
+694 GNSNDLP

-726 FIGDYDGNRQLSYL
+726 FEGDFKGNRQMSYL
-740 MQNGDVKFQANLE
+740 LQNGDVKFQANLE

-771 NVWLRKDLDI
+771 NVWLRKDI
-781 DADDISILFDETNFR
+781 DLGVREISDLFDDSKFR
-796 FGEFFKQM
+796 FGDFFKQM

-823 DWGIG
+823 DWGVG
-828 LHVPYETTKSGFYNI
+828 LHVPFETTKSGFYNI
-843 DKFSRYQTLHFA
+843 DRFSRYQTLHFA

>member
-1 MNKKGAPVALLRKA
+1 MNKIGAPVALWRKV
-15 MIALCAVQ
+15 IALGAVR
-23 KVKILLPCLFVA
+23 KVKILLPCFFVA
-35 LLICSCSTTQNIPD
+35 LLLSSCSTTQNIPD

-111 WIWNAFSGKE
+111 WIWNAFSGKD

-128 TESFGKQPVLMSWVN
+128 TESFGKQPALMSWVN

-166 YHVKTLR
+166 YNVVTQR

-181 YDVDMG
+181 YDVTMG

-198 NFPAEADSLIKA
+198 GFPAEADSLIKA
-210 TAGQSLLHTGD
+210 TAHQSLLHTGD

-232 TRLSTLFRNN
+232 TRISTLFRNN

-255 ADTVAVPGKA
+255 ADTVSVPGKA

-278 ARRKYYISNITV
+278 ARRKYYIGNITV
-290 NLQKTF
+290 NLQKNF

-336 YSYDLYLESANALNA
+336 YSYDQYLESANALNA
-351 TGLFSMTDFKF
+351 TGLFSMTDFQF
-362 TPRGS
+362 IRRDGLDVS
-367 KDLSDIDFIRELP
+367 EIDFIRELEKP
-380 MPGFLP
+380 SDFLAL
-386 TSPLANA
+386 TSNLSSRRVSLSPLLS
-393 FDTLNVS
+393 D
-400 TSQRFNFLAPDTLDL
+400 DTLDL
-415 VVSCVFDRPYD
+415 VVNCVFDRPYD
-426 VYLETNFTKRT
+426 VYFETNFTKRT
-437 IGRMGPELKVGLTKR
+437 IGRMGPELKIGFTKR

-470 WQTNSSS
+470 WQTRSSS

-511 RARERGVVL
+511 RMRERGITP

-527 IATTM
+527 VATTM

-538 IVRRPGYYKMHIVAG
+538 IVRRPGYYKMHIVSG

-579 NSHTEKFDSIIN
+579 NSHTEKFDSIIE

-614 ASPADKLNPL
+614 ASPADKLNPI

-640 YVAAGK
+640 YMAAGK
-646 KWDEKDKQLFKNPY
+646 KWNEEDKELFKNPY

-694 GNSTDLP
+694 GNSSDLP
-701 FSERFYVGGAN
+701 FSERFYIGGAN
-712 SVRAFPLR
+712 SVRAYPLR

-726 FIGDYDGNRQLSYL
+726 FMGDYEGNRQLSYL
-740 MQNGDVKFQANLE
+740 LQNGDVKLQANLE

-771 NVWLRKDLDI
+771 NVWLRKDLEI
-781 DADDISILFDETNFR
+781 GIDDISIMFKEAYFR

-828 LHVPYETTKSGFYNI
+828 LHVPYETTKSGFYNV
-843 DKFSRYQTLHFA
+843 DKFSRHQTLHFA

>member
-1 MNKKGAPVALLRKA
+1 MNRKYPHIGLGLFSALA
-15 MIALCAVQ
+15 M
-23 KVKILLPCLFVA
+23 LLLS
-35 LLICSCSTTQNIPD
+35 SCSTTQNIPD
-49 GDQLFVGLTKIN
+49 GDQLFVGLTKIA
-61 YERGDSGVPAA
+61 YERGDSGVPSG
-72 VANKNFITTQE
+72 VANKNFFTMQE

-98 GSSYHRTPFPYGL
+98 GSSYFRTPFPYGL

-143 PELRAQVAQTV
+143 PQLRAQVAQTV
-154 LHNHGYF
+154 LRNYGYF
-161 HGQVG
+161 HGAVDYDVITQ
-166 YHVKTLR
+166 R

-181 YDVDMG
+181 YNITTG
-187 PLLTIDSISYL
+187 PLLTIDSISYQG
-198 NFPAEADSLIKA
+198 FPLEADSLIAA
-210 TAGQSLLHTGD
+210 TADQSLLHTGD

-232 TRLSTLFRNN
+232 QRISTLFRNN
-242 GYYYYQPAYASYL
+242 GYYFYQPAYASYL
-255 ADTVAVPGKA
+255 ADTVSVPGKA
-265 QLRLQLANGIAEE
+265 QLRLQLADGIAEE
-278 ARRKYYISNITV
+278 VRKKYYIGHITV

-296 MQEPTDSLRRR
+296 MQELTDSLHRR

-312 YNGKRSPVR
+312 YRGKHSPVR
-321 PRVVMGAMRL
+321 PRVVMGAIRL
-331 RHRQP
+331 RSRQP

-351 TGLFSMTDFKF
+351 TGLFSMTDFQF
-362 TPRGS
+362 IPRTS
-367 KDLSDIDFIRELP
+367 KDLSDIDFIRELQAP
-380 MPGFLP
+380 ADL
-386 TSPLANA
+386 LK
-393 FDTLNVS
+393 L
-400 TSQRFNFLAPDTLDL
+400 TSQLSARQTPLSLLQNEDTLDL
-415 VVSCVFDRPYD
+415 VVNCVFDRPYD
-426 VYLETNFTKRT
+426 VYLETNFTNRT
-437 IGRMGPELKVGLTKR
+437 IGRMGPELKLGFTKR

-458 EKLDVNLHGSYE
+458 EKLDINLHGSYE
-470 WQTNSSS
+470 WQTRSSG

-489 SLEFPRLVAPFMGGN
+489 SLEFPRLVAPFMGNN
-504 QIRRRME
+504 QMRRRME
-511 RARERGVVL
+511 RMWARGIRP
-520 NPNRWRR
+520 NPRRWRR
-527 IATTM
+527 VATTL

-538 IVRRPGYYKMHIVAG
+538 IVRRPGYYKMHIVSG

-579 NSHTEKFDSIIN
+579 NSHTADFDSIIISN
-591 NSPYLAATMSD
+591 PYLAATMSD

-614 ASPADKLNPL
+614 ASPTDMLNPI

-646 KWDEKDKQLFKNPY
+646 KWSEKNKKLFKNPY
-660 AQFVKVETD
+660 AQYVKIETD

-674 QLSQHSQ
+674 QLGLHSQ

-694 GNSTDLP
+694 GNSNDLP

-726 FIGDYDGNRQLSYL
+726 FEGDFKGNRQISYL
-740 MQNGDVKFQANLE
+740 LQNGDVKFQANLE

-765 VFLDAG
+765 VFHDAG
-771 NVWLRKDLDI
+771 NVWLRKDI
-781 DADDISILFDETNFR
+781 DLGVKEISDLFDDSKFR
-796 FGEFFKQM
+796 FGDFFKQM

-823 DWGIG
+823 DWGVG
-828 LHVPYETTKSGFYNI
+828 LHVPFETTKSGFYNI
-843 DKFSRYQTLHFA
+843 DRFSRYQTLHFA

>member
-1 MNKKGAPVALLRKA
+1 MNKIGAPVALWRKVK
-15 MIALCAVQ
+15 IALGAVQ
-23 KVKILLPCLFVA
+23 KVKILLPCFFVA
-35 LLICSCSTTQNIPD
+35 LLLSSCSTTQNIPD

-111 WIWNAFSGKE
+111 WIWNAFSGKD

-166 YHVKTLR
+166 YNVVTQR

-181 YDVDMG
+181 YDVTMG

-198 NFPAEADSLIKA
+198 GFPAEADSLIKA
-210 TAGQSLLHTGD
+210 TAHQSLLHTGD

-232 TRLSTLFRNN
+232 TRISTLFRNN

-255 ADTVAVPGKA
+255 ADTVSVPGKA

-278 ARRKYYISNITV
+278 ARRKYYIGNITV
-290 NLQKTF
+290 NLQKNF

-331 RHRQP
+331 RHGQP
-336 YSYDLYLESANALNA
+336 YSYDLYLQSANALNA
-351 TGLFSMTDFKF
+351 TGLFSMTDFQF
-362 TPRGS
+362 NRRDGLDVS
-367 KDLSDIDFIRELP
+367 EIDFIRELEKP
-380 MPGFLP
+380 SDFLAL
-386 TSPLANA
+386 TSNLSSRRVSLSPLLS
-393 FDTLNVS
+393 D
-400 TSQRFNFLAPDTLDL
+400 DTLDL
-415 VVSCVFDRPYD
+415 VVNCVFDRPYD
-426 VYLETNFTKRT
+426 VYFETNFTKRT
-437 IGRMGPELKVGLTKR
+437 IGRMGPELKIGFTKR

-470 WQTNSSS
+470 WQTRSSS

-511 RARERGVVL
+511 RMRERGITP

-527 IATTM
+527 VATTM

-538 IVRRPGYYKMHIVAG
+538 IVRRPGYYKMHIVSG

-579 NSHTEKFDSIIN
+579 NSHTEKFDSIIE

-614 ASPADKLNPL
+614 ASPADKLNPI

-640 YVAAGK
+640 YMAAGK
-646 KWDEKDKQLFKNPY
+646 KWNEEDKELFKNPY

-694 GNSTDLP
+694 GNSSDLP
-701 FSERFYVGGAN
+701 FSERFYIGGAN
-712 SVRAFPLR
+712 SVRAYPLR

-726 FIGDYDGNRQLSYL
+726 FMGDYDGNRQLSYL
-740 MQNGDVKFQANLE
+740 LQNGDVKLQANLE

-771 NVWLRKDLDI
+771 NVWLRKDLEIGI
-781 DADDISILFDETNFR
+781 DDLSIMFKEAYFR

-828 LHVPYETTKSGFYNI
+828 LHVPYETTKSGFYNV
-843 DKFSRYQTLHFA
+843 DKFSRHQTLHFA

>member
-1 MNKKGAPVALLRKA
+1 MNKIDAPVALWRNV
-15 MIALCAVQ
+15 IALGAVR
-23 KVKILLPCLFVA
+23 KVKILLPCFFVA
-35 LLICSCSTTQNIPD
+35 LLLSSCSTTQNIPD

-111 WIWNAFSGKE
+111 WIWNAFSGKD

-166 YHVKTLR
+166 YNVVTQR

-181 YDVDMG
+181 YDVTMG

-198 NFPAEADSLIKA
+198 GFPAEADSLIKA
-210 TAGQSLLHTGD
+210 TAHQSLLHTGD

-232 TRLSTLFRNN
+232 TRISTLFRNN

-255 ADTVAVPGKA
+255 ADTVSVPGKA

-278 ARRKYYISNITV
+278 ARRKYYIGNITV
-290 NLQKTF
+290 NLQKNF

-336 YSYDLYLESANALNA
+336 YSYDQYLESANALNA
-351 TGLFSMTDFKF
+351 TGLFSMTDFQF
-362 TPRGS
+362 IRRDGLDVS
-367 KDLSDIDFIRELP
+367 EIDFIRELEKP
-380 MPGFLP
+380 SDFLAL
-386 TSPLANA
+386 TSNLSSRRVSLSPLLS
-393 FDTLNVS
+393 D
-400 TSQRFNFLAPDTLDL
+400 DTLDL
-415 VVSCVFDRPYD
+415 VVNCVFDRPYD
-426 VYLETNFTKRT
+426 VYFETNFTKRT
-437 IGRMGPELKVGLTKR
+437 IGRMGPELKIGFTKR

-470 WQTNSSS
+470 WQTRSSS

-511 RARERGVVL
+511 RMRERGITP

-527 IATTM
+527 VATTM

-538 IVRRPGYYKMHIVAG
+538 IVRRPGYYKMHIVSG

-579 NSHTEKFDSIIN
+579 NSHTEKFDSIIE

-614 ASPADKLNPL
+614 ASPADKLNPI

-640 YVAAGK
+640 YMAAGK
-646 KWDEKDKQLFKNPY
+646 KWNEEDKELFKNPY

-694 GNSTDLP
+694 GNSSDLP
-701 FSERFYVGGAN
+701 FSERFYIGGAN
-712 SVRAFPLR
+712 SVRAYPLR

-726 FIGDYDGNRQLSYL
+726 FMGDYEGNRQLSYL
-740 MQNGDVKFQANLE
+740 LQNGDVKLQANLE

-771 NVWLRKDLDI
+771 NVWLRKDLEI
-781 DADDISILFDETNFR
+781 GIDDISIMFKEAYFR

-828 LHVPYETTKSGFYNI
+828 LHVPYETTKSGFYNV
-843 DKFSRYQTLHFA
+843 DKFSRHQTLHFA

>member
-1 MNKKGAPVALLRKA
+1 MNKIGAPVALLRKV
-15 MIALCAVQ
+15 IALGAVQ
-23 KVKILLPCLFVA
+23 KVKILLPCFFVA
-35 LLICSCSTTQNIPD
+35 LLLSSCSTTQNIPD

-111 WIWNAFSGKE
+111 WIWNAFSGKD

-166 YHVKTLR
+166 YNVVTQR

-181 YDVDMG
+181 YDVTMG

-198 NFPAEADSLIKA
+198 GFPAEADSLIKA
-210 TAGQSLLHTGD
+210 TAHQSLLHTGD

-232 TRLSTLFRNN
+232 TRISTLFRNN

-255 ADTVAVPGKA
+255 ADTVSVPGKA

-278 ARRKYYISNITV
+278 ARRKYYIGNITV
-290 NLQKTF
+290 NLQKNF

-331 RHRQP
+331 RHGQP
-336 YSYDLYLESANALNA
+336 YSYDQYLESANALNA
-351 TGLFSMTDFKF
+351 TGLFSMTDFQF
-362 TPRGS
+362 NRRDGLDVS
-367 KDLSDIDFIRELP
+367 EIDFIRELEKP
-380 MPGFLP
+380 SDFLAL
-386 TSPLANA
+386 TSNLSSRRVSLSPLLS
-393 FDTLNVS
+393 D
-400 TSQRFNFLAPDTLDL
+400 DTLDL
-415 VVSCVFDRPYD
+415 VVNCVFDRPYD
-426 VYLETNFTKRT
+426 VYFETNFTKRT
-437 IGRMGPELKVGLTKR
+437 IGRMGPELKIGFTKR

-470 WQTNSSS
+470 WQTRSSS

-511 RARERGVVL
+511 RMRERGITP

-527 IATTM
+527 VATTM

-538 IVRRPGYYKMHIVAG
+538 IVRRPGYYKMHIVSG

-579 NSHTEKFDSIIN
+579 NSHTEKFDSIIE

-614 ASPADKLNPL
+614 ASPADKLNPI

-640 YVAAGK
+640 YMAAGK
-646 KWDEKDKQLFKNPY
+646 KWNEEDKELFKNPY

-694 GNSTDLP
+694 GNSSDLP
-701 FSERFYVGGAN
+701 FSERFYIGGAN
-712 SVRAFPLR
+712 SVRAYPLR

-726 FIGDYDGNRQLSYL
+726 FMGDYEGNRQLSYL
-740 MQNGDVKFQANLE
+740 LQNGDVKLQANLE

-771 NVWLRKDLDI
+771 NVWLRKDLEI
-781 DADDISILFDETNFR
+781 GIDDISIMFKEAYFH

-828 LHVPYETTKSGFYNI
+828 LHVPYETTKSGFYNV
-843 DKFSRYQTLHFA
+843 DKFSRHQTLHFA

>member
-1 MNKKGAPVALLRKA
+1 MNRKYPHIGLGLFSALA
-15 MIALCAVQ
+15 T
-23 KVKILLPCLFVA
+23 LLLS
-35 LLICSCSTTQNIPD
+35 SCSTTQTIPD
-49 GDQLFVGLTKIN
+49 GDQLFVGLTKIA
-61 YERGDSGVPAA
+61 YERGDSGVPSG
-72 VANKNFITTQE
+72 VANKNFFTMQE

-98 GSSYHRTPFPYGL
+98 GSSYFRTPFPYGL

-143 PELRAQVAQTV
+143 PQLRAQVAQTV
-154 LHNHGYF
+154 LRNYGYF
-161 HGQVG
+161 HGAVDYDVITQ
-166 YHVKTLR
+166 R

-181 YDVDMG
+181 YNITTG
-187 PLLTIDSISYL
+187 PLLTIDSISYQG
-198 NFPAEADSLIKA
+198 FPLEADSLIAA
-210 TAGQSLLHTGD
+210 TADQSLLHTGD

-232 TRLSTLFRNN
+232 QRISTLFRNN
-242 GYYYYQPAYASYL
+242 GYYFYQPAYASYL
-255 ADTVAVPGKA
+255 ADTVSVPGKA
-265 QLRLQLANGIAEE
+265 QLRLQLADGIAEE
-278 ARRKYYISNITV
+278 VRKKYYIGHITV

-296 MQEPTDSLRRR
+296 MQELTDSLHRR

-312 YNGKRSPVR
+312 YRGKHSPVR

-331 RHRQP
+331 RSRQP

-351 TGLFSMTDFKF
+351 TGLFSMTDFQF
-362 TPRGS
+362 IPRTS
-367 KDLSDIDFIRELP
+367 KDLSDIDFIRELQAP
-380 MPGFLP
+380 ADL
-386 TSPLANA
+386 LK
-393 FDTLNVS
+393 L
-400 TSQRFNFLAPDTLDL
+400 TSQLSARQTPLSLLQNEDTLDL
-415 VVSCVFDRPYD
+415 VVNCVFDRPYD
-426 VYLETNFTKRT
+426 VYLETNFTNRT
-437 IGRMGPELKVGLTKR
+437 IGRMGPELKLGFTKR

-458 EKLDVNLHGSYE
+458 EKLDINLHGSYE
-470 WQTNSSS
+470 WQTRSSG

-489 SLEFPRLVAPFMGGN
+489 SLEFPRLVAPFMGSN
-504 QIRRRME
+504 QMRRRME
-511 RARERGVVL
+511 RMWARGIRP
-520 NPNRWRR
+520 NPRRWRR
-527 IATTM
+527 VATTL

-538 IVRRPGYYKMHIVAG
+538 IVRRPGYYKMHIVSG

-579 NSHTEKFDSIIN
+579 NSHTADFDSIIISN
-591 NSPYLAATMSD
+591 PYLAATMSD

-614 ASPADKLNPL
+614 ASPTDMLNPI

-640 YVAAGK
+640 YVSAGK
-646 KWDEKDKQLFKNPY
+646 KWSEKNKKLFKNPY
-660 AQFVKVETD
+660 AQYVKIETD

-674 QLSQHSQ
+674 QLGLHSQ

-694 GNSTDLP
+694 GNSNDLP

-726 FIGDYDGNRQLSYL
+726 FEGDFKGNRQISYL
-740 MQNGDVKFQANLE
+740 LQNGDVKFQANLE

-771 NVWLRKDLDI
+771 NVWLRKDI
-781 DADDISILFDETNFR
+781 DLGVKEISDLFDDSKFR
-796 FGEFFKQM
+796 FGDFFKQM

-823 DWGIG
+823 DWGLG
-828 LHVPYETTKSGFYNI
+828 LHVPFETTKSGFYNI
-843 DKFSRYQTLHFA
+843 DRFSRYQTLHFA

>member
-1 MNKKGAPVALLRKA
+1 MNKIGAPVALLRKV
-15 MIALCAVQ
+15 IALGAVR
-23 KVKILLPCLFVA
+23 KVKILLPCFFVA
-35 LLICSCSTTQNIPD
+35 LLLSSCSTTQNIPD

-111 WIWNAFSGKE
+111 WIWNAFSGKD

-166 YHVKTLR
+166 YNVVTQR

-181 YDVDMG
+181 YDVTMG

-198 NFPAEADSLIKA
+198 GFPAEADSLIKA
-210 TAGQSLLHTGD
+210 TAHQSLLHTGD

-232 TRLSTLFRNN
+232 TRISTLFRNN

-255 ADTVAVPGKA
+255 ADTVSVPGKA

-278 ARRKYYISNITV
+278 ARRKYYIGNITV
-290 NLQKTF
+290 NLQKNF

-336 YSYDLYLESANALNA
+336 YSYDQYLESANALNA
-351 TGLFSMTDFKF
+351 TGLFSMTDFQF
-362 TPRGS
+362 NRRDGLDVS
-367 KDLSDIDFIRELP
+367 EIDFIRELEKP
-380 MPGFLP
+380 SDFLAL
-386 TSPLANA
+386 TSNLSSRRVSLSPLLS
-393 FDTLNVS
+393 D
-400 TSQRFNFLAPDTLDL
+400 DTLDL
-415 VVSCVFDRPYD
+415 VVNCVFDRPYD
-426 VYLETNFTKRT
+426 VYFETNFTKRT
-437 IGRMGPELKVGLTKR
+437 IGRMGPELKIGFTKR

-470 WQTNSSS
+470 WQTRSSS

-511 RARERGVVL
+511 RMRERGITP

-527 IATTM
+527 VATTM

-538 IVRRPGYYKMHIVAG
+538 IVRRPGYYKMHIVSG

-579 NSHTEKFDSIIN
+579 NSHTEKFDSIIE

-614 ASPADKLNPL
+614 ASPADKLNPI

-640 YVAAGK
+640 YMAAGK
-646 KWDEKDKQLFKNPY
+646 KWNEEDKELFKNPY

-694 GNSTDLP
+694 GNSSDLP
-701 FSERFYVGGAN
+701 FSERFYIGGAN
-712 SVRAFPLR
+712 SVRAYPLR

-726 FIGDYDGNRQLSYL
+726 FMGDYKGNRQLSYL
-740 MQNGDVKFQANLE
+740 LQNGDVKLQANLE

-771 NVWLRKDLDI
+771 NVWLRKDLEI
-781 DADDISILFDETNFR
+781 GIDDISIMFKEAYFR

-828 LHVPYETTKSGFYNI
+828 LHVPYETTKSGFYNV
-843 DKFSRYQTLHFA
+843 DKFSRHQTLHFA

>member
-1 MNKKGAPVALLRKA
+1 MNRKYLHIGLGLFSSLAMLL
-15 MIALCAVQ
+15 LS
-23 KVKILLPCLFVA
+23 
-35 LLICSCSTTQNIPD
+35 SCSTTQNISD
-49 GDQLFVGLTKIN
+49 GDQLFVGLTKIA
-61 YERGDSGVPAA
+61 YERGDSGVPSG
-72 VANKNFITTQE
+72 VANKNFFTMQE

-98 GSSYHRTPFPYGL
+98 GSSYFRTPFPYGL

-143 PELRAQVAQTV
+143 PQLRAQVAQTV
-154 LHNHGYF
+154 LRNYGYF
-161 HGQVG
+161 HGAVDYDVITQ
-166 YHVKTLR
+166 R

-181 YDVDMG
+181 YNITTG
-187 PLLTIDSISYL
+187 PLLTIDSISYQG
-198 NFPAEADSLIKA
+198 FPLEADSLIAA
-210 TAGQSLLHTGD
+210 TADQSLLHTGD

-232 TRLSTLFRNN
+232 QRISTLFRNN
-242 GYYYYQPAYASYL
+242 GYYFYQPAYASYL
-255 ADTVAVPGKA
+255 ADTVSVPGKA
-265 QLRLQLANGIAEE
+265 QLRLQLADGIAEE
-278 ARRKYYISNITV
+278 VRKKYYIGHITV
-290 NLQKTF
+290 NLQKNF
-296 MQEPTDSLRRR
+296 MQELTDSLHRR

-312 YNGKRSPVR
+312 YRGKHSPVR
-321 PRVVMGAMRL
+321 PRVVMGAIRL
-331 RHRQP
+331 RSRQP
-336 YSYDLYLESANALNA
+336 YSYNLYLESANALNA
-351 TGLFSMTDFKF
+351 TGLFSMTDFQF
-362 TPRGS
+362 IPRTS
-367 KDLSDIDFIRELP
+367 KDLSDIDFIRELQAP
-380 MPGFLP
+380 ADL
-386 TSPLANA
+386 LK
-393 FDTLNVS
+393 L
-400 TSQRFNFLAPDTLDL
+400 TSQLSARQTPLSLLQNEDTLDL
-415 VVSCVFDRPYD
+415 VVNCVFDRPYD
-426 VYLETNFTKRT
+426 VYLETNFTNRT
-437 IGRMGPELKVGLTKR
+437 IGRMGPELKLGFTKR

-458 EKLDVNLHGSYE
+458 EKLDINLHGSYE
-470 WQTNSSS
+470 WQTRSSG

-489 SLEFPRLVAPFMGGN
+489 SLEFPRLVAPFMGNN
-504 QIRRRME
+504 QMRRRME
-511 RARERGVVL
+511 RMWARGIRP
-520 NPNRWRR
+520 NPRRWRR
-527 IATTM
+527 VATTL

-538 IVRRPGYYKMHIVAG
+538 IVRRPGYYKMHIVSG

-579 NSHTEKFDSIIN
+579 NSHTADFDSIIISN
-591 NSPYLAATMSD
+591 PYLAATMSD

-614 ASPADKLNPL
+614 ASPTDMLNPI

-646 KWDEKDKQLFKNPY
+646 KWSEKNKKLFKNPY
-660 AQFVKVETD
+660 AQYVKIETD

-674 QLSQHSQ
+674 QLGLHSQ

-694 GNSTDLP
+694 GNSNDLP

-726 FIGDYDGNRQLSYL
+726 FEGDFKGNRQISYL
-740 MQNGDVKFQANLE
+740 LQNGDVKFQANLE

-771 NVWLRKDLDI
+771 NVWLRKDI
-781 DADDISILFDETNFR
+781 DLGVKEISDLFDDSKFR
-796 FGEFFKQM
+796 FGDFFKQM

-823 DWGIG
+823 DWGVG
-828 LHVPYETTKSGFYNI
+828 LHVPFETTKSGFYNI
-843 DKFSRYQTLHFA
+843 DRFSRYQTLHFA

>member
-1 MNKKGAPVALLRKA
+1 MNKIGAPVALWRKV
-15 MIALCAVQ
+15 IALGAVR
-23 KVKILLPCLFVA
+23 KVKFLLPCFFVA
-35 LLICSCSTTQNIPD
+35 LLLSSCSTTQNIPD

-111 WIWNAFSGKE
+111 WIWNAFSGKD

-166 YHVKTLR
+166 YNVVTQH

-181 YDVDMG
+181 YDVTMG

-198 NFPAEADSLIKA
+198 GFPAEADSLIKA
-210 TAGQSLLHTGD
+210 TAHQSLLHTGD

-232 TRLSTLFRNN
+232 TRISTLFRNN

-255 ADTVAVPGKA
+255 ADTVSVPGKA

-278 ARRKYYISNITV
+278 ARRKYYIGNITV
-290 NLQKTF
+290 NLQKNF

-336 YSYDLYLESANALNA
+336 YSYDQYLESANALNA
-351 TGLFSMTDFKF
+351 TGLFSMTDFQF
-362 TPRGS
+362 IRRDGLDVS
-367 KDLSDIDFIRELP
+367 EIDFIRELEKP
-380 MPGFLP
+380 SDFLAL
-386 TSPLANA
+386 TSNLSSRRVSLSPLLS
-393 FDTLNVS
+393 D
-400 TSQRFNFLAPDTLDL
+400 DTLDL
-415 VVSCVFDRPYD
+415 VVNCVFDRPYD
-426 VYLETNFTKRT
+426 VYFETNFTKRT
-437 IGRMGPELKVGLTKR
+437 IGRMGPELKIGFTKR

-470 WQTNSSS
+470 WQTRSSS

-511 RARERGVVL
+511 RMRERGITP

-527 IATTM
+527 VATTM

-538 IVRRPGYYKMHIVAG
+538 IVRRPGYYKMHIVSG

-579 NSHTEKFDSIIN
+579 NSHTEKFDSIIE

-614 ASPADKLNPL
+614 ASPADKLNPI

-640 YVAAGK
+640 YMAAGK
-646 KWDEKDKQLFKNPY
+646 KWNEEDKELFKNPY

-694 GNSTDLP
+694 GNSSDLP
-701 FSERFYVGGAN
+701 FSERFYIGGAN
-712 SVRAFPLR
+712 SVRAYPLR

-726 FIGDYDGNRQLSYL
+726 FMGDYEGNRQLSYL
-740 MQNGDVKFQANLE
+740 LQNGDVKLQANLE

-771 NVWLRKDLDI
+771 NVWLRKDLEI
-781 DADDISILFDETNFR
+781 GIDDISIMFKEAYFR

-828 LHVPYETTKSGFYNI
+828 LHVPYETTKSGFYNV
-843 DKFSRYQTLHFA
+843 DKFSRHQTLHFA